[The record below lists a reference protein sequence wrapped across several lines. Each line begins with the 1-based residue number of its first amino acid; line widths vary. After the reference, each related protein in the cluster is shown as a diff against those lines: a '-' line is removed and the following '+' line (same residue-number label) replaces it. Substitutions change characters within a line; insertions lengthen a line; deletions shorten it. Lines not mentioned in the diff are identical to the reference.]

1 MKKRLISLL
10 LVICMV
16 LTLLPAEVLAA
27 EVKKPADNATQTA
40 AVQEN
45 PFTDVDQNSWYA
57 AAVQYARVNG
67 FFSGVS
73 DTLFEPDGSMNRG
86 MFVTVLGRMAG
97 VDATKYGGETG
108 FSDVEPTAWYAPYV
122 KWAAQYGIANGMGN
136 GLFAPNDKINREQMA
151 VFFAAYF
158 EKFDVTPETE
168 KAIAGKPADLG
179 QVSDWAKSAVLKLW
193 SMGLLCGDGVNFA
206 PKDTA
211 TRAEAATLCKSVDK
225 SVETWYSEPG
235 VESTRVSVDPEQQ
248 EPKPTPTPT
257 PSGTSVT
264 STNYLVQFEM
274 GDGQPTMTLPNKGE
288 YASGTPITQLPTPV
302 AQGMIFLGWFY
313 DKELTRGVEIGDT
326 VTKSMTLYAKA
337 AAGSEVTP
345 VETPNYVTKDEV
357 PAGNFSF
364 DVTGVS
370 AINAETIKFINIT
383 ETNSPVTYTVNGTTV
398 TAELKA
404 GQTYQ
409 VELLDEN
416 ARFEI
421 DKAEQ
426 PASVRYLNIRTQKTE
441 VTNAGLNSDVK
452 EIPAE
457 QTGNLADDVFKGIY
471 QIDPNGTTTRN
482 ATSGTFTYSGSGTLK
497 VGDVL
502 AVTKNGASLT
512 DVKSETGDV
521 AYIKVTDVNGN
532 EISYEMAEVEDVLF
546 MPDVLPI
553 QSGWDTDN
561 VENQITISD
570 ANITTAMNN
579 VSASSLDV
587 GDFLAFIDGA
597 YSENSTVSSYGKI
610 TEFTTNDK
618 GEYVITYTGAKESD
632 IENSLDVYYTE
643 DRKIELTE
651 SEQKQIENEVK
662 QDLKNSGYAE
672 QAAVYLA
679 ALMMESDDLTTV
691 PDADAVARR
700 MEEGNLL
707 TDENSV
713 TLLGAGS
720 KQVYVEF
727 DPKGINVMLK
737 LNGKLDHLEG
747 NGFAVGVE
755 VPFKVTIP
763 GPKGNVEISIK
774 ANFTEEI
781 ILRQNISTSR
791 HKIGFLRYDYSLNAS
806 FMVGNYTGIKFNADI
821 TSAGNDKD
829 KSMTEKLDA
838 IMDRIE
844 NYQSM
849 GGSSTDGAMDSLA
862 EIYQEVMENAN
873 DTWIDIV
880 DVKLFENNGSAFL
893 HIFCWQIKGS
903 FVVSANLAVS
913 IGMNFEYATQK
924 LYNFSV
930 RVKAKTSTNQTIDII
945 TPHYNFDFYVVGT
958 IGIRAGLRLE
968 MYVGLFSLKLDKIG
982 ITADVGAYAQLWGYF
997 FYHLSWT
1004 EGQGKESNSA
1014 GALYIEIGMYLEIHF
1029 VAQAF
1034 SSSKLTWN
1042 PTLYD
1047 NQWPL
1052 WSAGSL
1058 ENVYDFS
1065 YDGDNGMLNR
1075 KVWSSRRI
1083 PLPSALFRMKYMEMK
1098 SGNLAEKNYDDDK
1111 ESHYIISI
1119 SNSKFQYDPK
1129 YNVVTID
1136 PGTSVEETCDVTFI
1150 WKDQPLAFTST
1161 PISRTV
1167 HISWSDP
1174 ANTRTIGFIT
1184 NGGSEVAEI
1193 SGGPGSA
1200 ITKPADPTKTGYDF
1214 GGWYT
1219 DANYTTAF
1227 DFSKYPQMPETWSG
1241 RQKNL
1246 TLYAK
1251 WNPRSDTRYTVEH
1264 YTQNL
1269 TGNNYTLVD
1278 TEEMTGTTDGKTAA
1292 AAQNLTGFTPKT
1304 IQQVNIAADG
1314 STVVKIYYTR
1324 NSYTIKFTYGTQE
1337 SSENVPITYKAKYE
1351 STIYAPIMSLEG
1363 YDFVQF
1369 EGFQSEGDNGGMKV
1383 AARDMTFAA
1392 QWKPGTGITYRV
1404 EHYTQNTAGTGYTL
1418 SGEDPVESRT
1428 GATGEVVTAASL
1440 SRELTGLTFDHATV
1454 DGKTVTQFPIAA
1466 NGRTVVKL
1474 YYNRNDVTLT
1484 FDSQGGSA
1492 VSSITK
1498 KFGQSITMPAN
1509 PTKTGYTFA
1518 GWYTNV
1524 ECTDDAKFTAS
1535 AMPGENLTLYAK
1547 WTVNKY
1553 TVTYVVD
1560 NERTTKQVEFGTE
1573 VTLPKP
1579 PAEKAG
1585 YTFNRWDV
1593 SGAVMTDSKFTM
1605 PANNVTITATWTA
1618 NRYTITFDTDGG
1630 SAVAAMT
1637 QDYGT
1642 AVTAPAAP
1650 AKTGYTFAGWK
1661 PALPAT
1667 MPLNGLAVKAKW
1679 TVNQYTITFNTDGGS
1694 EVAAMTQDY
1703 GTAVTA
1709 PENPTKTGYTFAGW
1723 DKTIPATMPAND
1735 VEINAKWT
1743 ANTYHITYELDG
1755 GTMDSKP
1762 ATHTYGTATSI
1773 PKPTKVGYDFAGW
1786 QVNGTNKGKDLNLG
1800 ATDYTADITLT
1811 ATWKAGTATRY
1822 TVKHYQQNA
1831 DDDGYTL
1838 EKTETLKG
1846 TTGGQ
1851 TAATAKTYTGFEPA
1865 NSFDQA
1871 QIKADGSTVVNIY
1884 YDRKTF
1890 TVTFDAGG
1898 GTLNDDAS
1906 KTFKYGQRFAAQTPT
1921 RTDYAFEGW
1930 YLADGTKFT
1939 DTVVTENMSLTAHWT
1954 AGKVNYTVEHYLMNT
1969 DGTYP
1974 ETPTRTD
1981 TKQEQA
1987 GTQITYGSIT
1997 LSYGTSWIKPMIEE
2011 NGAMKEVT
2019 GTDKVMITGGATIKL
2034 YYARQKVQLS
2044 YMGSDYQLPTD
2055 ATTYTPAGTYYYG
2068 AELKLPK
2075 PTKIGYK
2082 FLVWYTDSE
2091 CTKEFTKTTVPAVES
2106 LELYPKWEE
2115 VKVTYD
2121 VKYFLMNADLGDYDY
2136 SKSLTWTD
2144 PKTGKLGDV
2153 CLTTNECDAKFRTI
2167 ASTCHLSENQ
2177 LSYEKMEATID
2188 GETVSLD
2195 KNFMERNKV
2204 AENMTE
2210 VHVYIGIRKYQV
2222 TWVWTDGKGNQA
2234 KIEEERCYSASLKV
2248 PSTVSGQFVKVGE
2261 NYRIVNADGSY
2272 RIVDGWQV
2280 TNAETGGLEW
2290 PPNDTSYHKI
2300 KNKKLPAHNVTITAT
2315 PSEVYYIINFYVD
2328 GELYQTEEHQK
2339 GSTIYLNKDKY
2350 AVDYVKQPTKEH
2362 YEYAGWKVRSTDDV
2376 KIGSMSVVGN
2386 QDLEVVWKA
2395 SKYEYVLSTRGGTLT
2410 SGATR
2415 YYTIEDEVT
2424 LEVPTREGYIFE
2436 GWYASENF
2444 DKNGAT
2450 EDEKFTGEP
2459 VTTIPVRSF
2468 GEKTFYAKWKPA
2480 TYTVTFVDGDQTVT
2494 KSQAYAHG
2502 LELPQPLR
2510 QREHYTFAYWTY
2522 SNKYGD
2528 VWNKKPGEAME
2539 VTGDITCTAVWTP
2552 IAYNITYNLGG
2563 HGTNSENNPATYTI
2577 ESETFTL
2584 AEPTPNT
2591 GYTFVGWY
2599 DAAEGGN
2606 QITSIQKGSY
2616 GDRTVYARWSTSGFN
2631 IIYADVNTA
2640 NATNFDALPKS
2651 FTIDAAVSL
2660 VNAKMSE
2667 SSNSV
2672 FLYWCTDLKDPEGTK
2687 ITEIAQGTN
2696 ASVTLYARCITTQIE
2711 NLTDLTALRD
2721 AVNAGY
2727 SMAGE
2732 TFHLVNAIN
2741 LPSDWKSIGRNYTD
2755 ATGTKFAGTFD
2766 GGSTGQNGNVA
2777 ITYPACGN
2785 NTMENVQPLFGVN
2798 AGTVQNLVVKLQATV
2813 NNWDADMPF
2822 GMVAQANAA
2831 GGKITNCKVI
2841 ADADVTK
2848 VGVSKWTRTIG
2859 AVAGPIGGIVGVND
2873 GTITNCSV
2881 GDETV
2886 AIKIRGNRSTESVG
2900 GIAAVNNGTISLAN
2914 SYINVIFDG
2923 EATYA
2928 GGLVGNNTGSVML
2941 GAGVELKENENS
2953 TIGSFTYY
2961 GGLVG
2966 MSTGDITL
2974 NEIPTMVVHASN
2986 SPTNQDTEYFSG
2998 GLVGKLDNCRL
3009 TVSAAAQAKT
3019 IQVLLFQTSSSDPT
3033 QRFLFNGGLVGQ
3045 AVNATVD
3052 GGGKLTIKGKEDSHA
3067 NSIASWTCAGALAGK
3082 SDSTS
3087 TFRNITLVN
3096 VHVSSDETK
3105 GGSFLFG
3112 SGEGTAANITYSS
3125 GNQWN
3130 GKAVSG
3136 T

>member
-40 AVQEN
+40 VVQEN
-45 PFTDVDQNSWYA
+45 PFTDVEQNSWYA

-73 DTLFEPDGSMNRG
+73 DTLFAPDGSMNRG

-97 VDATKYGGETG
+97 VDAAKYGGETG

-168 KAIAGKPADLG
+168 KATAGKPADLG

-274 GDGQPTMTLPNKGE
+274 GDGQPTMTLPSKGE

-337 AAGSEVTP
+337 AAGSEVTS
-345 VETPNYVTKDEV
+345 VETPNYVTKDEIPV
-357 PAGNFSF
+357 GAFSF
-364 DVTGVS
+364 DVIGAN
-370 AINAETIKFINIT
+370 AITDETIKFINIT
-383 ETNSPVTYTVNGTTV
+383 ETDSPVTYKVNGTTV

-404 GQTYQ
+404 GQMYQ

-416 ARFEI
+416 ARLKV
-421 DKAEQ
+421 DGAEQ
-426 PASVRYLNIRTQKTE
+426 PASVRYLNIRTQKGE

-452 EIPAE
+452 EISAE
-457 QTGNLADDVFKGIY
+457 ETGNLADDVFKGIY
-471 QIDPNGTTTRN
+471 QIDPDGTTTRN
-482 ATSGTFTYSGSGTLK
+482 TTSGTFTYSGDGTLK

-502 AVTKNGASLT
+502 AVTDNGASLK

-521 AYIKVTDVNGN
+521 AYIKVTDVKGN
-532 EISYEMAEVEDVLF
+532 NISYEMAEVEDVLF

-553 QSGWDTDN
+553 QPDWDTDN

-570 ANITTAMNN
+570 TNLTTAMNN

-587 GDFLAFIDGA
+587 GDFLAFINGA

-618 GEYVITYTGAKESD
+618 GEYVITYTGATESD

-662 QDLKNSGYAE
+662 QDVENSGYAE

-713 TLLGAGS
+713 TLLGTES

-727 DPKGINVMLK
+727 DPKGINVKLK
-737 LNGKLDHLEG
+737 LNGELDHLKG

-755 VPFKVTIP
+755 VPFKVTIE
-763 GPKGNVEISIK
+763 GPKGNIEISIK

-791 HKIGFLRYDYSLNAS
+791 HKIGFLRYDYSLNAA

-821 TSAGNDKD
+821 TSAGNDGD
-829 KSMTEKLDA
+829 ESMTKKLDA

-849 GGSSTDGAMDSLA
+849 GGSSTDGTMDSLA
-862 EIYQEVMENAN
+862 EIYQEVMKNAN

-1065 YDGDNGMLNR
+1065 YDGDNRMLNR

-1083 PLPSALFRMKYMEMK
+1083 PLPSALFKMKYMEMK
-1098 SGNLAEKNYDDDK
+1098 SGNLAEKNYDDDT

-1219 DANYTTAF
+1219 DENCRTPF

-1251 WNPRSDTRYTVEH
+1251 WNPRNDTRYTVEH

-1269 TGNNYTLVD
+1269 TGNNYTLVK
-1278 TEEMTGTTDGKTAA
+1278 TEPMTGTTDGKTAA

-1324 NSYTIKFTYGTQE
+1324 NSYTISFTYGEQE

-1383 AARDMTFAA
+1383 TAGDMTFAA

-1418 SGEDPVESRT
+1418 SGEDPVESKT
-1428 GATGEVVTAASL
+1428 GETGEVVTAASL

-1454 DGKTVTQFPIAA
+1454 DGKTVTDFPIAA

-1474 YYNRNDVTLT
+1474 YYNRNNVTMT
-1484 FDSQGGSA
+1484 FNSQGGSA
-1492 VSSITK
+1492 VSPITK
-1498 KFGQSITMPAN
+1498 KFGQSISMPAN

-1518 GWYTNV
+1518 GWYTNE

-1560 NERTTKQVEFGTE
+1560 NKRTTEQVEFGTE
-1573 VTLPKP
+1573 VTLPAA

-1585 YTFNRWDV
+1585 YNFDRWEV
-1593 SGAVMTDSKFTM
+1593 SGAIMTDSKFTM
-1605 PANNVTITATWTA
+1605 PANNVTIAAKWTA
-1618 NRYTITFDTDGG
+1618 NKYTITFDTDGG
-1630 SAVAAMT
+1630 SAVAAIT

-1642 AVTAPAAP
+1642 DVTAPANP
-1650 AKTGYTFAGWK
+1650 TKTGYTFAGWE
-1661 PALPAT
+1661 PALPEK
-1667 MPLNGLAVKAKW
+1667 MPLDGLQVTAKW

-1694 EVAAMTQDY
+1694 EVAAITQDY

-1723 DKTIPATMPAND
+1723 DKAIPDTMPANH
-1735 VEINAKWT
+1735 VTIKAKWK
-1743 ANTYHITYELDG
+1743 ANTYSITYELDG
-1755 GTMDSKP
+1755 GTMGSQP
-1762 ATHTYGTATSI
+1762 ATHTYGTATTI
-1773 PKPTKVGYDFAGW
+1773 LNPTKVGYDFAGW
-1786 QVNGTNKGKDLNLG
+1786 QVNGTDKGTNLTLG
-1800 ATDYTADITLT
+1800 AKDYTADITLT
-1811 ATWKAGTATRY
+1811 ATWKAGTATQY
-1822 TVKHYQQNA
+1822 TVNHYQQNA
-1831 DDDGYTL
+1831 DDNGYTL
-1838 EKTETLKG
+1838 EKTETLRG

-1871 QIKADGSTVVNIY
+1871 EIKADGSTVVNIY
-1884 YDRKTF
+1884 YDRQTF

-1906 KTFKYGQRFAAQTPT
+1906 KTFKYGQSFAAQTPT
-1921 RTDYAFEGW
+1921 RTGYAFEGW

-1939 DTVVTENMSLTAHWT
+1939 GNNTVTKDMSLTAHWT
-1954 AGKVNYTVEHYLMNT
+1954 ANEVNYTVEHYVMNT

-1974 ETPTRTD
+1974 DKPTS
-1981 TKQEQA
+1981 TKTENGTA
-1987 GTQITYGSIT
+1987 GTQVTISWLKLSGYGKEYT
-1997 LSYGTSWIKPMIEE
+1997 MWIEE
-2011 NGAMKEVT
+2011 NGVKKAVT
-2019 GTDKVMITGGATIKL
+2019 GTDKVTITGGATIKL
-2034 YYARQKVQLS
+2034 YYARQKVELS
-2044 YMGSDYQLPTD
+2044 YMNAYSYKLPTD
-2055 ATTYTPAGTYYYG
+2055 TTTYTPAGTCYYG
-2068 AELKLPK
+2068 AELNLPT
-2075 PTKIGYK
+2075 PTKKGYK
-2082 FLVWYTDSE
+2082 FMGWYTDSA
-2091 CTKEFTKTTVPAVES
+2091 CTKKFTSTTVPGEEAS
-2106 LELYPKWEE
+2106 LNLYPKWE
-2115 VKVTYD
+2115 KFNVTYN
-2121 VKYFLMNADLGDYDY
+2121 VKYILMDADKGDY
-2136 SKSLTWTD
+2136 SNSNLRWTD
-2144 PKTGKLGDV
+2144 SKTKQLGDV
-2153 CLTTNECDAKFRTI
+2153 CVTSSEYYDEVRVI
-2167 ASTCHLSENQ
+2167 ASTLQSSDNQ
-2177 LSYEKMEATID
+2177 MYCDKMEATIN
-2188 GETVSLD
+2188 GETVTLD
-2195 KNFMERNKV
+2195 ATKMDNNKV

-2210 VHVYIGIRKYQV
+2210 VRVYVGLKKYQV
-2222 TWVWTDGKGNQA
+2222 TWVWTDGNGEQK
-2234 KIEEERCYSASLKV
+2234 KIEEERCYGASLKV
-2248 PSTVSGQFVKVGE
+2248 PSAVSEKFVHVGE
-2261 NYRIVNADGSY
+2261 SYRIVNADGSY

-2280 TNAETGGLEW
+2280 TNTKENKLVW
-2290 PPNDTSYHKI
+2290 QPNDTSGYYGTR
-2300 KNKKLPAHNVTITAT
+2300 NRKLPAYDVTITAMK
-2315 PSEVYYIINFYVD
+2315 SEVYYIINFYVD
-2328 GELYQTEEHQK
+2328 GELYATVERRSGQGSEQYKGKIMLQK
-2339 GSTIYLNKDKY
+2339 TQYESAD
-2350 AVDYVKQPTKEH
+2350 VEVPTKEH
-2362 YEYAGWKVRSTDDV
+2362 YEYAGWKMLSTGKV
-2376 KIGSMSVVGN
+2376 SEAVVYVENN
-2386 QDLEVVWKA
+2386 QNEKLEVVWKPTNYTYA
-2395 SKYEYVLSTRGGTLT
+2395 LDTKGGTLT
-2410 SGATR
+2410 GSTTGN
-2415 YYTIEDEVT
+2415 YTFEDEVT
-2424 LEVPTREGYIFE
+2424 LGVPTKEGYIFA
-2436 GWYASENF
+2436 GWYTDEN
-2444 DKNGAT
+2444 
-2450 EDEKFTGEP
+2450 FTGEP

-2480 TYTVTFVDGDQTVT
+2480 TYTITFVDGGETKTQTLSSEGSLT
-2494 KSQAYAHG
+2494 
-2502 LELPQPLR
+2502 LPQPLVA
-2510 QREHYTFAYWTY
+2510 QRDHYQFSHWLRSGWDAEYQPGNIITVKENTTF
-2522 SNKYGD
+2522 
-2528 VWNKKPGEAME
+2528 
-2539 VTGDITCTAVWTP
+2539 TAVWTP
-2552 IAYNITYNLGG
+2552 IEYNITYDLGG
-2563 HGTNSENNPATYTI
+2563 HGTNSTGNPPTYTI
-2577 ESETFTL
+2577 ESETFML

-2599 DAAEGGN
+2599 DAEGN
-2606 QITSIQKGSY
+2606 SITSIQKGSY
-2616 GDRTVYARWSTSGFN
+2616 GDMTVYARWSTSGFKIN
-2631 IIYADVNTA
+2631 YRDVSAA

-2660 VNAKMSE
+2660 VNAKMSKD
-2667 SSNSV
+2667 SNSV
-2672 FLYWCTDLKDPEGTK
+2672 FLYWCTDPDNPEGTK

-2696 ASVTLYARCITTQIE
+2696 ASVTLYARCITTEIK
-2711 NLTDLTALRD
+2711 NPTDLTALRD

-2732 TFHLVNAIN
+2732 TFHLVDAIN

-2755 ATGTKFAGTFD
+2755 TTGTEFEGTFD
-2766 GGSTGQNGNVA
+2766 GGSTDPNVA

-2785 NTMENVQPLFGVN
+2785 NVMETVQPLFGVN

-2813 NNWDADMPF
+2813 NNWDANMPF

-2831 GGKITNCKVI
+2831 SGQITNCKVI
-2841 ADADVTK
+2841 ATADVTE
-2848 VGVSKWTRTIG
+2848 VAVSKREYAG
-2859 AVAGPIGGIVGVND
+2859 SAVAGSIGGIVGVND

-2881 GDETV
+2881 GNAEAV
-2886 AIKIRGNRSTESVG
+2886 IKIKGNASTDQSLG

-2914 SYINVIFDG
+2914 SCTNVIP
-2923 EATYA
+2923 EQSATYA
-2928 GGLVGNNTGSVML
+2928 GGLVGKNTGSVVL
-2941 GAGVELKENENS
+2941 GATVKLMGTGNGAW
-2953 TIGSFTYY
+2953 TAPFTYY

-2966 MSTGDITL
+2966 LSTGNITL
-2974 NEIPTMVVHASN
+2974 NEIPTMSVDEKIA
-2986 SPTNQDTEYFSG
+2986 TTKTETEYFAG
-2998 GLVGKLDNCRL
+2998 GLVGKLEKCSL
-3009 TVSAAAQAKT
+3009 TVNSDAQAKE
-3019 IQVLLFQTSSSDPT
+3019 LLVELYQDSYNPQKNTLYS
-3033 QRFLFNGGLVGQ
+3033 GGLVGQ

-3052 GGGKLTIKGKEDSHA
+3052 GGGKLTIKGVTDINRNNICSQ
-3067 NSIASWTCAGALAGK
+3067 TYAGALAGQ

-3087 TFRNITLVN
+3087 TFQNITLEEVR
-3096 VHVSSDETK
+3096 VTSST
-3105 GGSFLFG
+3105 GASYLFG
-3112 SGEGTAANITYSS
+3112 SGAGTSANITY
-3125 GNQWN
+3125 GANCKWN
-3130 GKAVSG
+3130 GNAVNG

>member
-27 EVKKPADNATQTA
+27 EVKKPADNASQTA
-40 AVQEN
+40 VVQEN
-45 PFTDVDQNSWYA
+45 PFTDVEKNSWYA
-57 AAVQYARVNG
+57 AAVQYVRVNG

-73 DTLFEPDGSMNRG
+73 DTLFAPDGSMTRG

-97 VDATKYGGETG
+97 VDAAKYGGETG

-168 KAIAGKPADLG
+168 KATAGKPADLG

-274 GDGQPTMTLPNKGE
+274 GKDQPTMTLPNKGE

-337 AAGSEVTP
+337 AAGSEVTS
-345 VETPNYVTKDEV
+345 VETPNYVTKDEI
-357 PAGNFSF
+357 PAGAFSF
-364 DVTGVS
+364 DVIVANKITD
-370 AINAETIKFINIT
+370 ETIKFINIT

-416 ARFEI
+416 ARLKV
-421 DKAEQ
+421 DGAEQ
-426 PASVRYLNIRTQKTE
+426 PASVRYLNIRTQKGETLR
-441 VTNAGLNSDVK
+441 AGLNSDVK
-452 EIPAE
+452 EISAE
-457 QTGNLADDVFKGIY
+457 QTGNLADDVFNGIY

-482 ATSGTFTYSGSGTLK
+482 TTSGTFTYSGDDALK

-502 AVTKNGASLT
+502 AVTDNGASLK
-512 DVKSETGDV
+512 DVRSETGDV
-521 AYIKVTDVNGN
+521 AYIKVTGVDGN
-532 EISYEMAEVEDVLF
+532 KISYEMAEVEDVLF

-553 QSGWDTDN
+553 QSDWDKDK

-587 GDFLAFIDGA
+587 GDFLAFIEGA
-597 YSENSTVSSYGKI
+597 YSENSTVSSYGEI
-610 TEFTTNDK
+610 TKFTTNDK
-618 GEYVITYTGAKESD
+618 GEYVITYVDATESD

-662 QDLKNSGYAE
+662 QDVENSGYAE

-679 ALMMESDDLTTV
+679 ALMMESDDLTKV
-691 PDADAVARR
+691 PDTDAVARR
-700 MEEGNLL
+700 MDEGNLL
-707 TDENSV
+707 IDENSV
-713 TLLGAGS
+713 TLLDADS
-720 KQVYVEF
+720 KKASVEF
-727 DPKGINVMLK
+727 DPSGINVKLK
-737 LNGKLDHLEG
+737 LNGSLSHLQG
-747 NGFAVGVE
+747 NGFSVGVE
-755 VPFKVTIP
+755 VPFKVTI
-763 GPKGNVEISIK
+763 GNIEISVK

-781 ILRQNISTSR
+781 VLRQNISTSR
-791 HKIGFLRYDYSLNAS
+791 HKIGFLRYDYSLNAA

-821 TSAGNDKD
+821 TSAGNDED

-849 GGSSTDGAMDSLA
+849 GGSSTDGTMDSLA

-873 DTWIDIV
+873 DTWINIV
-880 DVKLFENNGSAFL
+880 NVKLFENNGSAFL

-1004 EGQGKESNSA
+1004 EGEGKDSKSA

-2210 VHVYIGIRKYQV
+2210 VRVYIAIRKYHV

-2234 KIEEERCYSASLKV
+2234 KIEEERCYSAKLSV
-2248 PSTVSGQFVKVGE
+2248 PSTVSGQFKKVGE

-2290 PPNDTSYHKI
+2290 PPNDTSYYKI

-2315 PSEVYYIINFYVD
+2315 PSEVYYIIKFYVD
-2328 GELYQTEEHQK
+2328 GTLYKTVERRSGKGDEKYKGKILLQKTQNATE
-2339 GSTIYLNKDKY
+2339 
-2350 AVDYVKQPTKEH
+2350 YVEVPTREH
-2362 YEYAGWKVRSTDDV
+2362 YEYAGWKMLSTGEV
-2376 KIGSMSVVGN
+2376 NVAVMYVQNNRNEK
-2386 QDLEVVWKA
+2386 LEVVWKPTNYTYA
-2395 SKYEYVLSTRGGTLT
+2395 LDTNGGTLT
-2410 SGATR
+2410 GGTTGN
-2415 YYTIEDEVT
+2415 YTIEDEVT
-2424 LEVPTREGYIFE
+2424 LEEPTKAGYIFA
-2436 GWYASENF
+2436 GWYTDEN
-2444 DKNGAT
+2444 
-2450 EDEKFTGEP
+2450 FTGEP
-2459 VTTIPVRSF
+2459 VKTIPVGSF
-2468 GEKTFYAKWKPA
+2468 GEKTFYAKWTPA
-2480 TYTVTFVDGDQTVT
+2480 TYTVTFVDGEKTETQSLSSEGSL
-2494 KSQAYAHG
+2494 K
-2502 LELPQPLR
+2502 LPQPLVA
-2510 QREHYTFAYWTY
+2510 QRDYYKFSHWVRSGWDQKFHPEDIITVKENTTF
-2522 SNKYGD
+2522 
-2528 VWNKKPGEAME
+2528 
-2539 VTGDITCTAVWTP
+2539 TAVWTP

-2563 HGTNSENNPATYTI
+2563 HGTNSTGNPPTYTI
-2577 ESETFTL
+2577 ESETFML

-2599 DAAEGGN
+2599 DAPEGGN
-2606 QITSIQKGSY
+2606 QITNIQKGSH
-2616 GDRTVYARWSTSGFN
+2616 GDRTVYARWSTSGFT
-2631 IIYADVNTA
+2631 IHYRDVSAA
-2640 NATNFDALPKS
+2640 NATNFADLPKS
-2651 FTIDAAVSL
+2651 FTIDAAVPL
-2660 VNAKMSE
+2660 VDAKMSKD
-2667 SSNSV
+2667 SNLV
-2672 FLYWCTDLKDPEGTK
+2672 FLYWCTNPDKPEQTK

-2696 ASVTLYARCITTQIE
+2696 ASVTLYAHCITTQIQTLAHLE
-2711 NLTDLTALRD
+2711 ALRD

-2732 TFHLVNAIN
+2732 TFHLVNSIT
-2741 LPSDWKSIGRNYTD
+2741 LPNDWKSIGRNYTD
-2755 ATGTKFAGTFD
+2755 AAGTEFAGTFD
-2766 GGSTGQNGNVA
+2766 GGSTDPNVA

-2785 NTMENVQPLFGVN
+2785 NVMETVQPLFGVN

-2813 NNWDADMPF
+2813 NNWDANMPF
-2822 GMVAQANAA
+2822 GMVAQANAT

-2841 ADADVTK
+2841 AAADVTE
-2848 VGVSKWTRTIG
+2848 VAVSKREYAG
-2859 AVAGPIGGIVGVND
+2859 SAVAGSIGGIVGVNN

-2881 GDETV
+2881 GDEAAV
-2886 AIKIRGNRSTESVG
+2886 IRIKGNGSTDQSIG

-2914 SYINVIFDG
+2914 SCTNVIP
-2923 EATYA
+2923 EQSATYA
-2928 GGLVGNNTGSVML
+2928 GGLVGKNTGSVVL
-2941 GAGVELKENENS
+2941 GATVKLMGTGNGAW
-2953 TIGSFTYY
+2953 TAPFTYY

-2966 MSTGDITL
+2966 LSTGNITL
-2974 NEIPTMVVHASN
+2974 NEIPTMSVDEKIA
-2986 SPTNQDTEYFSG
+2986 TRKTETEYFAG
-2998 GLVGKLDNCRL
+2998 GLVGKLEKCSL
-3009 TVSAAAQAKT
+3009 TVNPDALAKE
-3019 IQVLLFQTSSSDPT
+3019 ILVELYQDSDNPQKNT
-3033 QRFLFNGGLVGQ
+3033 LYSGGLVGQ
-3045 AVNATVD
+3045 AVHATVD
-3052 GGGKLTIKGKEDSHA
+3052 GGGKLTIKGVTDINRINIGSQ
-3067 NSIASWTCAGALAGK
+3067 SYAGALAGQ
-3082 SDSTS
+3082 SDTAS
-3087 TFRNITLVN
+3087 TFKNITLVD
-3096 VHVSSDETK
+3096 VRVKCDTTK
-3105 GGSFLFG
+3105 GESYLFG
-3112 SGEGTAANITYSS
+3112 SC
-3125 GNQWN
+3125 
-3130 GKAVSG
+3130 
-3136 T
+3136 

>member
-27 EVKKPADNATQTA
+27 EVKKPADDASQTA

-73 DTLFEPDGSMNRG
+73 DTLFAPDGSMNRG

-97 VDATKYGGETG
+97 VDAAKYGGETG

-168 KAIAGKPADLG
+168 KATAGKPADLG
-179 QVSDWAKSAVLKLW
+179 QVSDWAKSAVLTLW

-264 STNYLVQFEM
+264 ATNYLVQFEM
-274 GDGQPTMTLPNKGE
+274 GDGQPTMTLPSKGE

-313 DKELTRGVEIGDT
+313 DKELKHGVEIGDT

-337 AAGSEVTP
+337 AAGSEVTS

-357 PAGNFSF
+357 PAGEFSF
-364 DVTGVS
+364 DVIGPS
-370 AINAETIKFINIT
+370 AITDETIKFINIT

-416 ARFEI
+416 ARFKV
-421 DKAEQ
+421 DGAKQ
-426 PASVRYLNIRTQKTE
+426 PASVRYLNIRTQKSE

-452 EIPAE
+452 EISAK
-457 QTGNLADDVFKGIY
+457 QTGNLAADVFKGIY

-482 ATSGTFTYSGSGTLK
+482 TTSGTFTYSGDDALK

-502 AVTKNGASLT
+502 AVTANGASLK

-521 AYIKVTDVNGN
+521 AYIKVTGVNGK

-553 QSGWDTDN
+553 QSDWDTDN

-570 ANITTAMNN
+570 ANLTTAMNN
-579 VSASSLDV
+579 VSASGLDV
-587 GDFLAFIDGA
+587 GDFLAFINGA

-610 TEFTTNDK
+610 TGFTVNGD
-618 GEYVITYTGAKESD
+618 GDYVITYTGAKESA
-632 IENSLDVYYTE
+632 IEDSLDVYYTE

-662 QDLKNSGYAE
+662 QDVENSGYAE

-679 ALMMESDDLTTV
+679 ALMMESDDLTKV
-691 PDADAVARR
+691 PDTDAVARR
-700 MEEGNLL
+700 MDEGNLL
-707 TDENSV
+707 IDENSV
-713 TLLGAGS
+713 TLLSADS
-720 KQVYVEF
+720 KKASVEF
-727 DPKGINVMLK
+727 DPSGINVKLK
-737 LNGKLDHLEG
+737 LNDSLSHLKG
-747 NGFAVGVE
+747 NGFSVGVE
-755 VPFKVTIP
+755 VPFKVTI
-763 GPKGNVEISIK
+763 GNIEISVK

-781 ILRQNISTSR
+781 VLRQNISTSR
-791 HKIGFLRYDYSLNAS
+791 HKIGFLRYDYSLNAA

-821 TSAGNDKD
+821 TSAGNDGD
-829 KSMTEKLDA
+829 ESMTEKLDA

-849 GGSSTDGAMDSLA
+849 GGSSTDGTMDSLA

-880 DVKLFENNGSAFL
+880 NVKLFENNGSAFL

-1029 VAQAF
+1029 MAQAF

-1065 YDGDNGMLNR
+1065 YDGDNRMLDR

-1083 PLPSALFRMKYMEMK
+1083 PLPSALFKMKYMEMK
-1098 SGNLAEKNYDDDK
+1098 SGNLAEKNYDDDT

-1119 SNSKFQYDPK
+1119 SNSKFKYDAK

-1219 DANYTTAF
+1219 DANYKTAF
-1227 DFSKYPQMPETWSG
+1227 DFSKYPKMPETWSG
-1241 RQKNL
+1241 KQKNL

-1269 TGNNYTLVD
+1269 TGNNYTLVK
-1278 TEEMTGTTDGKTAA
+1278 TEDMTGTTDGKTAA

-1324 NSYTIKFTYGTQE
+1324 NSYTIKFTYGEQE

-1363 YDFVQF
+1363 YDFVRF
-1369 EGFQSEGDNGGMKV
+1369 EGFQSEGNNGGMKV
-1383 AARDMTFAA
+1383 TARDMTFAA

-1474 YYNRNDVTLT
+1474 YYNRNNVTLT
-1484 FDSQGGSA
+1484 FNSQGGSA
-1492 VSSITK
+1492 VLPITK

-1509 PTKTGYTFA
+1509 PTKMGYTFA
-1518 GWYTNV
+1518 GWYTNG

-1560 NERTTKQVEFGTE
+1560 NEQTTEQVEYGTE
-1573 VTLPKP
+1573 VTLPAA
-1579 PAEKAG
+1579 PAAKDG
-1585 YTFNRWDV
+1585 YTFDRWEV
-1593 SGAVMTDSKFTM
+1593 SGAIMTDSKFTM
-1605 PANNVTITATWTA
+1605 PANNVTITAKWTA

-1630 SAVAAMT
+1630 SAVAAIT
-1637 QDYGT
+1637 QDYET
-1642 AVTAPAAP
+1642 AVKAPAAP
-1650 AKTGYTFAGWK
+1650 TKTGYTFAGWE

-1667 MPLNGLAVKAKW
+1667 MPLNGLTVKAKW
-1679 TVNQYTITFNTDGGS
+1679 TVNQYTITFDTDGGS
-1694 EVAAMTQDY
+1694 EVAAITQDY

-1723 DKTIPATMPAND
+1723 DKTIPATMPANH
-1735 VEINAKWT
+1735 VEIKANWK
-1743 ANTYHITYELDG
+1743 ANTYSITYELDG
-1755 GTMDSKP
+1755 GTMNSQP
-1762 ATHTYGTATSI
+1762 ATHTYGTATTI
-1773 PKPTKVGYDFAGW
+1773 PNPTKVGYDFAGW
-1786 QVNGTNKGKDLNLG
+1786 QVNGTDKGKKLTLG

-1811 ATWKAGTATRY
+1811 ATWKAGTATQY
-1822 TVKHYQQNA
+1822 TVNHYQQNA
-1831 DDDGYTL
+1831 DDNGYTL
-1838 EKTETLKG
+1838 KDTETLKG

-1865 NSFDQA
+1865 KSFDQA
-1871 QIKADGSTVVNIY
+1871 EIKADGSTVVNIY
-1884 YDRKTF
+1884 YDRQTF
-1890 TVTFDAGG
+1890 TVTFDVGEG

-1906 KTFKYGQRFAAQTPT
+1906 KTFKYGQSFDAQTPT

-1930 YLADGTKFT
+1930 YLADGTRVT
-1939 DTVVTENMSLTAHWT
+1939 AGTVVTENMSLTAHWT
-1954 AGKVNYTVEHYLMNT
+1954 AGEVNYTVEHYLMNT

-1974 ETPTRTD
+1974 ETPTS
-1981 TKQEQA
+1981 TKTETGTA
-1987 GTQITYGSIT
+1987 GTQTELVWLKLAGYGKEYT
-1997 LSYGTSWIKPMIEE
+1997 MWIEE
-2011 NGAMKEVT
+2011 NDAKKEVT
-2019 GTDKVMITGGATIKL
+2019 GNYKVTITNGATIKL

-2044 YMGSDYQLPTD
+2044 YMDYGYKLPTD
-2055 ATTYTPAGTYYYG
+2055 TTYTPAGTCYYG
-2068 AELKLPK
+2068 AELNLPT
-2075 PTKIGYK
+2075 PTKKGYK
-2082 FLVWYTDSE
+2082 FLGWYTDSE
-2091 CTKEFTKTTVPAVES
+2091 CTKQFTSKTVPAVES
-2106 LELYPKWEE
+2106 LKLYPKWKEFN
-2115 VKVTYD
+2115 VTYN
-2121 VKYFLMNADLGDYDY
+2121 VKYILMDADKGDYSNSNLRWTA
-2136 SKSLTWTD
+2136 SKT
-2144 PKTGKLGDV
+2144 KQLGDV
-2153 CLTTNECDAKFRTI
+2153 CVTSSERYSEFRTI
-2167 ASTCHLSENQ
+2167 ASTLQ
-2177 LSYEKMEATID
+2177 LTDNEFNCEKMEATID
-2188 GETVSLD
+2188 GKTVDLD
-2195 KNFMERNKV
+2195 AKNMEKNEV

-2210 VHVYIGIRKYQV
+2210 VRVYIGIRKYHV
-2222 TWVWTDGKGNQA
+2222 TWVWTDGNGNQVQET
-2234 KIEEERCYSASLKV
+2234 EECCYSAKLSV
-2248 PSTVSGQFVKVGE
+2248 PSTVSKQFTHVGQRD
-2261 NYRIVNADGSY
+2261 RIVNADGSY
-2272 RIVDGWQV
+2272 RILDGWQV
-2280 TNAETGGLEW
+2280 TDKDGKLVWKPA
-2290 PPNDTSYHKI
+2290 DTSGTSNYYKI
-2300 KNKKLPAHNVTITAT
+2300 RDKKLPAHDVTITALWT
-2315 PSEVYYIINFYVD
+2315 DVYYIINFYVD
-2328 GELYQTEEHQK
+2328 RKLYQTEEHQK
-2339 GSTIYLNKDKY
+2339 GSTIYLNKDEH
-2350 AVDYVKQPTKEH
+2350 ALDYVKQPTKDH

-2376 KIGSMSVVGN
+2376 KIGAMSVVGN
-2386 QDLEVVWKA
+2386 QDLDVVWKA
-2395 SKYEYVLSTRGGTLT
+2395 SKYKYLLTTRGGNLT
-2410 SGATR
+2410 SDATR

-2450 EDEKFTGEP
+2450 EDEKFTGKP
-2459 VTTIPVRSF
+2459 VTTIPVESF

-2480 TYTVTFVDGDQTVT
+2480 TYTITFVDGEKTETQSLSSEGSLT
-2494 KSQAYAHG
+2494 
-2502 LELPQPLR
+2502 LPQPLA
-2510 QREHYTFAYWTY
+2510 QRDHYQFSHWLRSGQDIEY
-2522 SNKYGD
+2522 
-2528 VWNKKPGEAME
+2528 KPGNI
-2539 VTGDITCTAVWTP
+2539 ITVKENTTFTAVWTP
-2552 IAYNITYNLGG
+2552 IEYNITYDLGG
-2563 HGTNSENNPATYTI
+2563 HGTNSTGNPPTYTI
-2577 ESETFTL
+2577 ESETFML

-2606 QITSIQKGSY
+2606 LITNIQKGSY

-2631 IIYADVNTA
+2631 IIYADVNAA

-2651 FTIDAAVSL
+2651 FTIDAAVPL
-2660 VNAKMSE
+2660 VNAKMS
-2667 SSNSV
+2667 NDSV
-2672 FLYWCTDLKDPEGTK
+2672 FLYWCTNPDKPEKTK
-2687 ITEIAQGTN
+2687 ITEIPQGTTE
-2696 ASVTLYARCITTQIE
+2696 SVTLYAHCITTEIQTLAHLE
-2711 NLTDLTALRD
+2711 ALRD

-2732 TFHLVNAIN
+2732 TFHLVNPIT
-2741 LPSDWKSIGRNYTD
+2741 LPEKWVSIGRSYTD
-2755 ATGTKFAGTFD
+2755 TTGTEFAGTFD
-2766 GGSTGQNGNVA
+2766 GGSTGQDGNVA

-2785 NTMENVQPLFGVN
+2785 NVMETVQPLFGVN

-2813 NNWDADMPF
+2813 NNWDTDMPF
-2822 GMVAQANAA
+2822 GMVAQANAT

-2841 ADADVTK
+2841 AAADVTE
-2848 VGVSKWTRTIG
+2848 VAVSKREYAG
-2859 AVAGPIGGIVGVND
+2859 SAVAGSIGGIVGVND

-2881 GDETV
+2881 GNAEAV
-2886 AIKIRGNRSTESVG
+2886 IRIKGNGSTDQSIG
-2900 GIAAVNNGTISLAN
+2900 GIAAVNNGTISLAK
-2914 SYINVIFDG
+2914 SCTNVIP
-2923 EATYA
+2923 EQSATYA
-2928 GGLVGNNTGSVML
+2928 GGLVGKNTGSVVL
-2941 GAGVELKENENS
+2941 GATVELMGTGNGAW
-2953 TIGSFTYY
+2953 TAPFTYY

-2966 MSTGDITL
+2966 LSTGNITL
-2974 NEIPTMVVHASN
+2974 NEIPTMSVDEKIA
-2986 SPTNQDTEYFSG
+2986 TRKTETEYFAG
-2998 GLVGKLDNCRL
+2998 GLVGKLEKCSL
-3009 TVSAAAQAKT
+3009 TVNPDAQAKE
-3019 IQVLLFQTSSSDPT
+3019 ILVELYQDSDNPQKNT
-3033 QRFLFNGGLVGQ
+3033 LYSGGLVGQ

-3052 GGGKLTIKGKEDSHA
+3052 GGGKLTIKGVTDINRNNICSQ
-3067 NSIASWTCAGALAGK
+3067 SYAGALAGQ
-3082 SDSTS
+3082 SDTAS
-3087 TFRNITLVN
+3087 TFKNITLVE
-3096 VHVSSDETK
+3096 VRVKCDATK
-3105 GGSFLFG
+3105 GESYLFG
-3112 SGEGTAANITYSS
+3112 SGAGKSENITI
-3125 GNQWN
+3125 GANCKWN
-3130 GKAVSG
+3130 DKAVNG

>member
-27 EVKKPADNATQTA
+27 EVKKPADNASQTA

-45 PFTDVDQNSWYA
+45 PFTDVEQDSWYA

-73 DTLFEPDGSMNRG
+73 DTLFAPDGSMNRG

-97 VDATKYGGETG
+97 VDAAKYGGETG

-168 KAIAGKPADLG
+168 KATAGKPADLG

-257 PSGTSVT
+257 PSGTGVT

-274 GDGQPTMTLPNKGE
+274 GKDQPTMTLPNKGE

-313 DKELTRGVEIGDT
+313 DKELKHGVEIGDT

-337 AAGSEVTP
+337 AAGSEVTS

-357 PAGNFSF
+357 PAGAFSF
-364 DVTGVS
+364 DVIVANKITD
-370 AINAETIKFINIT
+370 ETIKFINIT

-416 ARFEI
+416 ARLKV
-421 DKAEQ
+421 DGAEQ
-426 PASVRYLNIRTQKTE
+426 PASVRYLNIRTQKKE

-452 EIPAE
+452 EISAE
-457 QTGNLADDVFKGIY
+457 QTGNLAADVFNGIY

-482 ATSGTFTYSGSGTLK
+482 TTSGTFTYSGDDALK

-502 AVTKNGASLT
+502 AVTDNGASLN

-521 AYIKVTDVNGN
+521 AYIKVTGVNGN
-532 EISYEMAEVEDVLF
+532 KISYEMAEVEDVLF

-553 QSGWDTDN
+553 QSGWDKDK

-579 VSASSLDV
+579 VSASSLDE
-587 GDFLAFIDGA
+587 GDFLAFINGA

-610 TEFTTNDK
+610 TGFTVNGD
-618 GEYVITYTGAKESD
+618 GDYVITYTGATESD

-643 DRKIELTE
+643 DRKIELSE
-651 SEQKQIENEVK
+651 SKQKQIENEIK
-662 QDLKNSGYAE
+662 QDVKNSGYAE

-713 TLLGAGS
+713 TLLGTDS
-720 KQVYVEF
+720 KVYVEF

-737 LNGKLDHLEG
+737 LNGELDHLKG

-791 HKIGFLRYDYSLNAS
+791 HKIGFLRYDYSLNAA

-821 TSAGNDKD
+821 TSAGNDQD

-849 GGSSTDGAMDSLA
+849 GGSSTDGTMDSLA

-880 DVKLFENNGSAFL
+880 NVKLFENNGSAFL

-1058 ENVYDFS
+1058 ENVYDFD
-1065 YDGDNGMLNR
+1065 YAGNDKMLDR

-1083 PLPSALFRMKYMEMK
+1083 PLPSALFKMKYMEMK
-1098 SGNLAEKNYDDDK
+1098 SGNLAKKNYDDDT

-1136 PGTSVEETCDVTFI
+1136 PGTSVEETCDVTII

-1193 SGGPGSA
+1193 SGGPGSV

-1219 DANYTTAF
+1219 DANCRTAF
-1227 DFSKYPQMPETWSG
+1227 DFSKYPKMPETWPG
-1241 RQKNL
+1241 KQKNL

-1278 TEEMTGTTDGKTAA
+1278 TVKMTGTTDGKTAA

-1324 NSYTIKFTYGTQE
+1324 NSYTISFTYGAQA

-1383 AARDMTFAA
+1383 TAGDMTFEA

-1428 GATGEVVTAASL
+1428 GATGERVTAASL
-1440 SRELTGLTFDHATV
+1440 SRDLTGLTFDHATV
-1454 DGKTVTQFPIAA
+1454 DGKTVTDFPIAA

-1492 VSSITK
+1492 VTPITK
-1498 KFGQSITMPAN
+1498 KFGQSIPMPAN

-1518 GWYTNV
+1518 GWYTNG

-1560 NERTTKQVEFGTE
+1560 DKRTTQQVEFDTE
-1573 VTLPKP
+1573 VTLPAP

-1585 YTFNRWDV
+1585 YKFDRWEV

-1605 PANNVTITATWTA
+1605 PDNNVTITAKWTA

-1650 AKTGYTFAGWK
+1650 AKTGYTFDGWE
-1661 PALPAT
+1661 PALPAK
-1667 MPLNGLAVKAKW
+1667 MPLNGLHVKAKW

-1694 EVAAMTQDY
+1694 DVAAMTQDY

-1709 PENPTKTGYTFAGW
+1709 PANPTKTGYTFAGW
-1723 DKTIPATMPAND
+1723 DTTIPATMPANHMT
-1735 VEINAKWT
+1735 IKAKWK
-1743 ANTYHITYELDG
+1743 ANTYSITYELDG
-1755 GTMDSKP
+1755 GTMSSQP
-1762 ATHTYGTATSI
+1762 ATHTYGAATTISN
-1773 PKPTKVGYDFAGW
+1773 PTKVGYDFAGW
-1786 QVNGTNKGKDLNLG
+1786 QIDGTNMGTNLTLG
-1800 ATDYTADITLT
+1800 ATNYTADITLT
-1811 ATWKAGTATRY
+1811 ATWKAGTTTKY

-1831 DDDGYTL
+1831 NDNGYTL

-1851 TAATAKTYTGFEPA
+1851 TAAKAKTYTGFKSA

-1871 QIKADGSTVVNIY
+1871 EIKADGSTVVNIY
-1884 YDRKTF
+1884 YDRQTF
-1890 TVTFDAGG
+1890 TVTFNAGEG

-1939 DTVVTENMSLTAHWT
+1939 GDTVTKDMSLTAQWT
-1954 AGKVNYTVEHYLMNT
+1954 AGEVNYTVEHYEMNT

-1974 ETPTRTD
+1974 KTPTRTD
-1981 TKQEQA
+1981 TKKDKA
-1987 GTQITYGSIT
+1987 GTQETISGLKLGGYGKGFTT
-1997 LSYGTSWIKPMIEE
+1997 LIEE
-2011 NGAMKEVT
+2011 NDAMKEVT
-2019 GTDKVMITGGATIKL
+2019 GTDKVTITGGATIKL
-2034 YYARQKVQLS
+2034 YYARQEVQLS
-2044 YMGSDYQLPTD
+2044 YMNAYSYKLPTD
-2055 ATTYTPAGTYYYG
+2055 TTYTPAGTCYYG
-2068 AELKLPK
+2068 AELNLPT
-2075 PTKIGYK
+2075 PTKKGYK
-2082 FLVWYTDSE
+2082 FLGWYTDSE
-2091 CTKEFTKTTVPAVES
+2091 CTKEFTSKTVPAVES
-2106 LELYPKWEE
+2106 LKLYPKWKEFN
-2115 VKVTYD
+2115 VDYN
-2121 VKYFLMNADLGDYDY
+2121 VKYILMDADKGDY
-2136 SKSLTWTD
+2136 SNSTLRWTD

-2167 ASTCHLSENQ
+2167 ASTCQLSENQ
-2177 LSYEKMEATID
+2177 LYYEKMEATIN
-2188 GETVSLD
+2188 GKTVSLD
-2195 KNFMERNKV
+2195 AKNMEKNEV

-2210 VHVYIGIRKYQV
+2210 VRVYIGIRKYHV
-2222 TWVWTDGKGNQA
+2222 TWVWTDGNGNQA
-2234 KIEEERCYSASLKV
+2234 KIEEERCYGASLKV
-2248 PSTVSGQFVKVGE
+2248 PSTVSEKFKKVGE

-2272 RIVDGWQV
+2272 RKVDGWQV
-2280 TNAETGGLEW
+2280 TNTKENKLVW
-2290 PPNDTSYHKI
+2290 QPNDTSGYYGTR
-2300 KNKKLPAHNVTITAT
+2300 NRKLPAYDVTITAMK
-2315 PSEVYYIINFYVD
+2315 SEVYYIINFYVD
-2328 GELYQTEEHQK
+2328 GTLYKTVERRSGTGDEKYKGKIMLQKTQNATE
-2339 GSTIYLNKDKY
+2339 
-2350 AVDYVKQPTKEH
+2350 YVEVPTKDH
-2362 YEYAGWKVRSTDDV
+2362 YEYAGWKMRSTGEV
-2376 KIGSMSVVGN
+2376 NELVVYVEN
-2386 QDLEVVWKA
+2386 NRNEELDVVWKA
-2395 SKYEYVLSTRGGTLT
+2395 KNYTYALDTQGGTLT
-2410 SGATR
+2410 GNN
-2415 YYTIEDEVT
+2415 YGNYTIEDEVT
-2424 LEVPTREGYIFE
+2424 LEEPTKAGYIFA
-2436 GWYASENF
+2436 GWY
-2444 DKNGAT
+2444 T
-2450 EDEKFTGEP
+2450 DEQFSGEP
-2459 VTTIPVRSF
+2459 VKTIPKGSS
-2468 GEKTFYAKWKPA
+2468 GKQTFYAKWKPA
-2480 TYTVTFVDGDQTVT
+2480 TYTVTFVDGDET
-2494 KSQAYAHG
+2494 KTQSLSSEG
-2502 LELPQPLR
+2502 SLTLPQPLVT
-2510 QREHYTFAYWTY
+2510 QRDYYEFSHWLR
-2522 SNKYGD
+2522 SGQDVQDVKYQ
-2528 VWNKKPGEAME
+2528 P
-2539 VTGDITCTAVWTP
+2539 GDIITVKENTTFTAVWTP
-2552 IAYNITYNLGG
+2552 IEYKINYEMGG
-2563 HGTNSENNPATYTI
+2563 HGTNSTGNPPTYTI
-2577 ESETFTL
+2577 ESETFML

-2599 DAAEGGN
+2599 DAEGN

-2616 GDRTVYARWSTSGFN
+2616 GDRTVYARWSTSGFKIN
-2631 IIYADVNTA
+2631 YRNVSAE
-2640 NATNFDALPKS
+2640 NAANFDALPKS
-2651 FTIDAAVSL
+2651 FTIDEAVSL
-2660 VNAKMSE
+2660 VDAKMSE

-2672 FLYWCTDLKDPEGTK
+2672 FLYWCTNPDKPEDTK
-2687 ITEIAQGTN
+2687 ITKIEKGTN
-2696 ASVTLYARCITTQIE
+2696 ASVTLYAHCITTQI
-2711 NLTDLTALRD
+2711 LDVADLTALRD

-2732 TFHLVNAIN
+2732 TFHLVNPIT

-2755 ATGTKFAGTFD
+2755 ATGTAFEGTFD
-2766 GGSTGQNGNVA
+2766 GGSTGQDGDVA
-2777 ITYPACGN
+2777 ITYPVCGN

-2813 NNWDADMPF
+2813 NNWDANMPF
-2822 GMVAQANAA
+2822 GMVAQANAT

-2841 ADADVTK
+2841 AAADVTK

-2859 AVAGPIGGIVGVND
+2859 AVAGPIGGIVGVNE
-2873 GTITNCSV
+2873 GTITDCSV

-2941 GAGVELKENENS
+2941 GAGVELKENENN

-2966 MSTGDITL
+2966 MSTGNITL
-2974 NEIPTMVVHASN
+2974 NKIPTMNVHASN
-2986 SPTNQDTEYFSG
+2986 SPTNQDMQYFSG
-2998 GLVGKLDNCRL
+2998 GLVGKLENCRL
-3009 TVSAAAQAKT
+3009 TVSSTAQAKT
-3019 IQVLLFQTSSSDPT
+3019 IQVLLFQTSSSDQK

-3045 AVNATVD
+3045 ALNATVD
-3052 GGGKLTIKGKEDSHA
+3052 GGGKLTIKGVTDINRINIGSQ
-3067 NSIASWTCAGALAGK
+3067 TYAGALAGK
-3082 SDSTS
+3082 SDAAS
-3087 TFRNITLVN
+3087 TFKNITLVE
-3096 VHVSSDETK
+3096 VRVKCDATK
-3105 GGSFLFG
+3105 GASYLFG
-3112 SGEGTAANITYSS
+3112 SGAGQSEGITY
-3125 GNQWN
+3125 GANCKWN
-3130 GKAVSG
+3130 DTAVDG

>member
-40 AVQEN
+40 VVQEN
-45 PFTDVDQNSWYA
+45 PFTDVEQNSWYA

-73 DTLFEPDGSMNRG
+73 DTLFAPDGSMNRG

-97 VDATKYGGETG
+97 VDAAKYGGETG

-158 EKFDVTPETE
+158 EKFDVTPKTE
-168 KAIAGKPADLG
+168 KAIADKPADLG

-274 GDGQPTMTLPNKGE
+274 GKDQPTMTLPSKGE

-337 AAGSEVTP
+337 AAGSEVTS
-345 VETPNYVTKDEV
+345 VETPNYVTKDEI
-357 PAGNFSF
+357 PAGEFSF
-364 DVTGVS
+364 DVIGVS
-370 AINAETIKFINIT
+370 AINTETVKFINIT

-416 ARFEI
+416 ARLKIGNE
-421 DKAEQ
+421 EQQ
-426 PASVRYLNIRTQKTE
+426 PASVRYLNIRTKKSE

-452 EIPAE
+452 EISAK
-457 QTGNLADDVFKGIY
+457 QTGNLAADVFNGIY
-471 QIDPNGTTTRN
+471 QITSDGTTTRN
-482 ATSGTFTYSGSGTLK
+482 TTSGTFTYSGEDALK

-502 AVTKNGASLT
+502 AVTDNGASLK

-521 AYIKVTDVNGN
+521 AYIKVTGVDGN
-532 EISYEMAEVEDVLF
+532 KISYEMAEVEDVLF

-553 QSGWDTDN
+553 QPDWDKDSET
-561 VENQITISD
+561 NQITISD
-570 ANITTAMNN
+570 ANLTTAMNN
-579 VSASSLDV
+579 VSASGLDV
-587 GDFLAFIDGA
+587 GDFLAFINGA
-597 YSENSTVSSYGKI
+597 YSDDSTVSSYGKI
-610 TEFTTNDK
+610 TKFSTNDK
-618 GEYVITYTGAKESD
+618 GDYVITYTAAEESD

-662 QDLKNSGYAE
+662 QDVENSGYAE

-713 TLLGAGS
+713 TLLGADS
-720 KQVYVEF
+720 KKVSVEF
-727 DPKGINVMLK
+727 DPKGINVKLK
-737 LNGKLDHLEG
+737 LNDSLSHLKG
-747 NGFAVGVE
+747 NGFSVGVE
-755 VPFKVTIP
+755 VPFKVTI
-763 GPKGNVEISIK
+763 GNIEISVK

-781 ILRQNISTSR
+781 VLRQNISTSR
-791 HKIGFLRYDYSLNAS
+791 HKIGFLRYDYSLNAA

-821 TSAGNDKD
+821 TSAGNDED

-849 GGSSTDGAMDSLA
+849 GGSSTDGTMDSLA

-1004 EGQGKESNSA
+1004 EGQGKDSNSA

-1065 YDGDNGMLNR
+1065 YDGDNRMLDR

-1083 PLPSALFRMKYMEMK
+1083 PLPSALFKMKYMEMK
-1098 SGNLAEKNYDDDK
+1098 SGNLAEKNYDDDT

-1119 SNSKFQYDPK
+1119 SNGKFKYDAK
-1129 YNVVTID
+1129 YNVVTVD

-1251 WNPRSDTRYTVEH
+1251 WNPRNDTRYTVEH

-1269 TGNNYTLVD
+1269 TGNNYTLVK
-1278 TEEMTGTTDGKTAA
+1278 TETMTGTTDGKTAA

-1324 NSYTIKFTYGTQE
+1324 NSYTIKFTYGEQA

-1369 EGFQSEGDNGGMKV
+1369 KGFQSEGNNGGMKV
-1383 AARDMTFAA
+1383 TAGDMTFAA

-1418 SGEDPVESRT
+1418 SGEDPVESKT
-1428 GATGEVVTAASL
+1428 GATGEVVTTASL

-1484 FDSQGGSA
+1484 FDSQDGSA
-1492 VSSITK
+1492 VSPITK

-1518 GWYTNV
+1518 GWYTDAD
-1524 ECTDDAKFTAS
+1524 CTDDAKFTAS

-1553 TVTYVVD
+1553 TVTCVVD
-1560 NERTTKQVEFGTE
+1560 DKRTTEQVEYGTD
-1573 VTLPKP
+1573 VTLPAD
-1579 PAEKAG
+1579 PAAKDG
-1585 YTFNRWDV
+1585 YTFDRWEV
-1593 SGAVMTDSKFTM
+1593 SGAIMTDSKFTM
-1605 PANNVTITATWTA
+1605 PANNVTITAKWTA
-1618 NRYTITFDTDGG
+1618 NRYTITFDSDGG
-1630 SAVAAMT
+1630 SSVAAIT
-1637 QDYGT
+1637 QDYET
-1642 AVTAPAAP
+1642 AVKAPAAP
-1650 AKTGYTFAGWK
+1650 TKTGYTFAGWE

-1667 MPLNGLAVKAKW
+1667 MPLNGLTVKAKW
-1679 TVNQYTITFNTDGGS
+1679 TVNQYTITFDTDGGS
-1694 EVAAMTQDY
+1694 DVAAMTQDY

-1723 DKTIPATMPAND
+1723 DKTIPATMPANHMT
-1735 VEINAKWT
+1735 IKAKWK
-1743 ANTYHITYELDG
+1743 ANTYNITYELDG

-1762 ATHTYGTATSI
+1762 ATHTYGTATTI
-1773 PKPTKVGYDFAGW
+1773 PNPTKVGYDFAGW
-1786 QVNGTNKGKDLNLG
+1786 QVNGTNKGINLKLS

-1811 ATWKAGTATRY
+1811 ATWKAGTATQY

-1831 DDDGYTL
+1831 DDDKYTL
-1838 EKTETLKG
+1838 KDTETLRG
-1846 TTGGQ
+1846 TTGEQ
-1851 TAATAKTYTGFEPA
+1851 TAASAKTYTGFNSA
-1865 NSFDQA
+1865 KSFDQA
-1871 QIKADGSTVVNIY
+1871 EIKADGSTVVNIY
-1884 YDRKTF
+1884 YDRQTF
-1890 TVTFDAGG
+1890 TVTFDVGEG

-1921 RTDYAFEGW
+1921 RTGYAFEGW
-1930 YLADGTKFT
+1930 YLENGTKFT
-1939 DTVVTENMSLTAHWT
+1939 GDTVTKDMSLTAQWT
-1954 AGKVNYTVEHYLMNT
+1954 ANEVNYTVEHYVMNT

-1974 ETPTRTD
+1974 DKPTRTD
-1981 TKQEQA
+1981 TERDKA
-1987 GTQITYGSIT
+1987 GTQKGLSFLT

-2019 GTDKVMITGGATIKL
+2019 GTDKVTITGGATIKL
-2034 YYARQKVQLS
+2034 YYARQKVQLT
-2044 YMGSDYQLPTD
+2044 YMESDYQLPTD
-2055 ATTYTPAGTYYYG
+2055 ATTYTPEGTYYYG
-2068 AELKLPK
+2068 AELNLPT
-2075 PTKIGYK
+2075 PTKKGYK
-2082 FLVWYTDSE
+2082 FLGWYTDSE
-2091 CTKEFTKTTVPAVES
+2091 CTKKFTKTTVPAVAS

-2115 VKVTYD
+2115 FNVTYN
-2121 VKYFLMNADLGDYDY
+2121 VKYILMDADKGDY
-2136 SKSLTWTD
+2136 SNSTLRWTD

-2167 ASTCHLSENQ
+2167 ASTCQLSENQ
-2177 LSYEKMEATID
+2177 LYYEKMEATID

-2210 VHVYIGIRKYQV
+2210 VRVYIAIRKYHV
-2222 TWVWTDGKGNQA
+2222 TWVWTDGNGNQA
-2234 KIEEERCYSASLKV
+2234 KIEEERCYGASLKV
-2248 PSTVSGQFVKVGE
+2248 PSSVSGQFVKVGE
-2261 NYRIVNADGSY
+2261 KYRIVNADGSY

-2280 TNAETGGLEW
+2280 TKAEPSGGLVW
-2290 PPNDTSYHKI
+2290 PPNDTSYYKI
-2300 KNKKLPAHNVTITAT
+2300 KNKKLPAHDVTITAT

-2328 GELYQTEEHQK
+2328 GTLYQTVERRSGTGDEKYKGKILLQK
-2339 GSTIYLNKDKY
+2339 TQS
-2350 AVDYVKQPTKEH
+2350 ASEYVEVPTKDH
-2362 YEYAGWKVRSTDDV
+2362 YEYAGWKMRSTGEV
-2376 KIGSMSVVGN
+2376 NELVVYVEN
-2386 QDLEVVWKA
+2386 NRNEELDVVWKA
-2395 SKYEYVLSTRGGTLT
+2395 KNYTYALDTQGGTLT
-2410 SGATR
+2410 GNN
-2415 YYTIEDEVT
+2415 YGNYTIEDEVT
-2424 LEVPTREGYIFE
+2424 LEEPTKAGYIFA
-2436 GWYASENF
+2436 GWY
-2444 DKNGAT
+2444 T
-2450 EDEKFTGEP
+2450 DEQFSGEP
-2459 VTTIPVRSF
+2459 VKTIPKGSS
-2468 GEKTFYAKWKPA
+2468 GKQTFYAKWKPA
-2480 TYTVTFVDGDQTVT
+2480 TYTVTFKDGNET
-2494 KSQAYAHG
+2494 KTQSLSSEG
-2502 LELPQPLR
+2502 SLTLPQPLA
-2510 QREHYTFAYWTY
+2510 QRDHYQFSHWLRSGQDVQDVKYQPGDPITVKEDTTF
-2522 SNKYGD
+2522 
-2528 VWNKKPGEAME
+2528 
-2539 VTGDITCTAVWTP
+2539 TAVWTP
-2552 IAYNITYNLGG
+2552 IEYKITYDLGG
-2563 HGTNSENNPATYTI
+2563 HGTNSGDNPATYTI
-2577 ESETFTL
+2577 KSETFAL

-2606 QITSIQKGSY
+2606 QITNIQKGSY
-2616 GDRTVYARWSTSGFN
+2616 GDRTVYARWSTSGFTIHYGN
-2631 IIYADVNTA
+2631 VSAA
-2640 NATNFDALPKS
+2640 NATNFADLPDS
-2651 FTIDAAVSL
+2651 FMIDAAVPL
-2660 VNAKMSE
+2660 VDAKMSE

-2672 FLYWCTDLKDPEGTK
+2672 FLYWCTDLKNPEGTK
-2687 ITEIAQGTN
+2687 ITKIEKGTS
-2696 ASVTLYARCITTQIE
+2696 ASVTLYAHCITTQILDLE
-2711 NLTDLTALRD
+2711 DLTALRD

-2732 TFHLVNAIN
+2732 TFHLVNHIT
-2741 LPSDWKSIGRNYTD
+2741 LPEKWVSIGRSYTD
-2755 ATGTKFAGTFD
+2755 AAGTEFEGTFD
-2766 GGSTGQNGNVA
+2766 GGSTGQDGNVA

-2785 NTMENVQPLFGVN
+2785 NVMETVQPLFGVN

-2841 ADADVTK
+2841 ATADVTE
-2848 VGVSKWTRTIG
+2848 VAVSKREYAG
-2859 AVAGPIGGIVGVND
+2859 SAVAGSIGGIVGVNE

-2881 GDETV
+2881 GNAEAV
-2886 AIKIRGNRSTESVG
+2886 IKIKGNASTDQSLG

-2914 SYINVIFDG
+2914 SCTNVIP
-2923 EATYA
+2923 EQSATYA
-2928 GGLVGNNTGSVML
+2928 GGLVGKNTGSVVL
-2941 GAGVELKENENS
+2941 GANVELMGTGNGAW
-2953 TIGSFTYY
+2953 TAPFTYY

-2966 MSTGDITL
+2966 LSTGNITL
-2974 NEIPTMVVHASN
+2974 NEIPTMSVDEKIA
-2986 SPTNQDTEYFSG
+2986 TTKTETEYFAG
-2998 GLVGKLDNCRL
+2998 GLVGKLENCSL
-3009 TVSAAAQAKT
+3009 TVNPDAQAKE
-3019 IQVLLFQTSSSDPT
+3019 LLVELYQDSYNPKKNTLYS
-3033 QRFLFNGGLVGQ
+3033 GGLVGQ

-3052 GGGKLTIKGKEDSHA
+3052 GGGKLTIKGVTDINRINIGSQ
-3067 NSIASWTCAGALAGK
+3067 TYAGALAGQ
-3082 SDSTS
+3082 SDTAS
-3087 TFRNITLVN
+3087 TFKNITLVE
-3096 VHVSSDETK
+3096 VRVYCDATK
-3105 GGSFLFG
+3105 GESYLFG
-3112 SGEGTAANITYSS
+3112 SGKGKSESITIGANCK
-3125 GNQWN
+3125 WN
-3130 GKAVSG
+3130 DKAVDG

>member
-27 EVKKPADNATQTA
+27 EVKKPADNASQTA
-40 AVQEN
+40 VVQEN
-45 PFTDVDQNSWYA
+45 PFTDVEQNSWYA

-73 DTLFEPDGSMNRG
+73 DTLFAPDGSMTRG

-97 VDATKYGGETG
+97 VDAAKYGGETG

-136 GLFAPNDKINREQMA
+136 GLFAPDDKINREQMA

-158 EKFDVTPETE
+158 EKFDVTPKTE
-168 KAIAGKPADLG
+168 KEIAGKPADLG

-364 DVTGVS
+364 DVIDAR

-383 ETNSPVTYTVNGTTV
+383 ETNSPVAYTVSGTTV

-416 ARFEI
+416 ARLKV
-421 DKAEQ
+421 DGAEQ
-426 PASVRYLNIRTQKTE
+426 PASVRYLNIRTEKSE

-482 ATSGTFTYSGSGTLK
+482 TTSGTFTYSGDGTLK

-502 AVTKNGASLT
+502 AVTDNGASLK

-521 AYIKVTDVNGN
+521 AYIKVTDVKGN
-532 EISYEMAEVEDVLF
+532 NISYEMAEVEDVLF

-553 QSGWDTDN
+553 QSDWDKDK

-587 GDFLAFIDGA
+587 GDFLAFIKGA

-610 TEFTTNDK
+610 TEFTVNGD
-618 GEYVITYTGAKESD
+618 GDYVITYTAADESA

-643 DRKIELTE
+643 DRKIELSE
-651 SEQKQIENEVK
+651 SEQKQIENEIK
-662 QDLKNSGYAE
+662 QDVENSGYAE

-700 MEEGNLL
+700 MDEGNLL
-707 TDENSV
+707 IDENSV
-713 TLLGAGS
+713 TLLGADS
-720 KQVYVEF
+720 KNVSVEF
-727 DPKGINVMLK
+727 DPSGINVKLK
-737 LNGKLDHLEG
+737 LNGSLSHLQG
-747 NGFAVGVE
+747 NGFSVGVE
-755 VPFKVTIP
+755 VPFKVTI
-763 GPKGNVEISIK
+763 GNIEISVK

-781 ILRQNISTSR
+781 VLRQNISTSR
-791 HKIGFLRYDYSLNAS
+791 HKIGFLRYDYSLNAA

-821 TSAGNDKD
+821 TSAGNDED

-849 GGSSTDGAMDSLA
+849 GGSSTDGTMDSLA

-930 RVKAKTSTNQTIDII
+930 RVKAKTSTNETIDII

-1004 EGQGKESNSA
+1004 EGQGKKSNSA

-1065 YDGDNGMLNR
+1065 YDGDNSMLNR

-1119 SNSKFQYDPK
+1119 SNSKFQYDPQ
-1129 YNVVTID
+1129 YNVVTVD

-1193 SGGPGSA
+1193 SGGPGSV

-1219 DANYTTAF
+1219 DANCKTPF
-1227 DFSKYPQMPETWSG
+1227 DFSKYPQMPETWPG
-1241 RQKNL
+1241 KQKNL

-1251 WNPRSDTRYTVEH
+1251 WNPRNDTRYTVEH

-1269 TGNNYTLVD
+1269 TGNNYTLVK
-1278 TEEMTGTTDGKTAA
+1278 TETMTGTTDGKTAA

-1324 NSYTIKFTYGTQE
+1324 NSYTIQFTYGEQA

-1363 YDFVQF
+1363 YDFDGF
-1369 EGFQSEGDNGGMKV
+1369 KGFQPEGNNGGMKV
-1383 AARDMTFAA
+1383 TAGDMKFAA

-1418 SGEDPVESRT
+1418 SGEDPVESKT
-1428 GATGEVVTAASL
+1428 GATGERVTAASL
-1440 SRELTGLTFDHATV
+1440 SRDLTGLTFDHATV
-1454 DGKTVTQFPIAA
+1454 DGQTVTDFPIAA

-1484 FDSQGGSA
+1484 FNSQGGSE

-1650 AKTGYTFAGWK
+1650 AKTGYTFAGWD

-1667 MPLNGLAVKAKW
+1667 MPLDGLAVKAKW

-1694 EVAAMTQDY
+1694 TVAAITQDY

-1723 DKTIPATMPAND
+1723 DKTIPDTMPANHMT
-1735 VEINAKWT
+1735 IKAKWT
-1743 ANTYHITYELDG
+1743 ANTYNITYNLDG
-1755 GTMDSKP
+1755 GTMSSQP
-1762 ATHTYGTATSI
+1762 ATHTYGTATTI
-1773 PKPTKVGYDFAGW
+1773 PNPTKVGYDFAGW
-1786 QVNGTNKGKDLNLG
+1786 QINGADKGTNLTLG
-1800 ATDYTADITLT
+1800 AKDYTADITLT
-1811 ATWKAGTATRY
+1811 ATWKAGTATQY

-1831 DDDGYTL
+1831 DDNGYTL
-1838 EKTETLKG
+1838 AKTETLTG

-1851 TAATAKTYTGFEPA
+1851 TAATAKTYTGFKPA
-1865 NSFDQA
+1865 KSFDQA
-1871 QIKADGSTVVNIY
+1871 KIKADGSTVVNIY

-1898 GTLNDDAS
+1898 GTLSDDAS
-1906 KTFKYGQRFAAQTPT
+1906 KTFKYGQRFDAQTPT
-1921 RTDYAFEGW
+1921 RTGYAFEGW
-1930 YLADGTKFT
+1930 YLENGTEVT
-1939 DTVVTENMSLTAHWT
+1939 DNTTVTKDMSLTAHWT
-1954 AGKVNYTVEHYLMNT
+1954 ANEVNYTVEHYLMNT

-1974 ETPTRTD
+1974 ETPTS
-1981 TKQEQA
+1981 TKMGNGTA
-1987 GTQITYGSIT
+1987 GTQETISRLKLSGYGKEYT
-1997 LSYGTSWIKPMIEE
+1997 MWIEE
-2011 NGAMKEVT
+2011 DGAKKAVT
-2019 GTDKVMITGGATIKL
+2019 GNYKVTITNGATIKL
-2034 YYARQKVQLS
+2034 YYARQEVQLS
-2044 YMGSDYQLPTD
+2044 YMDYGYKLPED
-2055 ATTYTPAGTYYYG
+2055 TTYTPAGTYYYG
-2068 AELKLPK
+2068 AELNLPK
-2075 PTKIGYK
+2075 PTKKGYMFK
-2082 FLVWYTDSE
+2082 GWYTDSE
-2091 CTKEFTKTTVPAVES
+2091 CTKEFTSKTVPAVES
-2106 LELYPKWEE
+2106 LKLYPKWEKFN
-2115 VKVTYD
+2115 VKYD
-2121 VKYFLMNADLGDYDY
+2121 VKYILMDADTGDYTNPN
-2136 SKSLTWTD
+2136 LRWTD
-2144 PKTGKLGDV
+2144 SKTKQLGDV
-2153 CLTTNECDAKFRTI
+2153 CVTSSERYSEFRTI
-2167 ASTCHLSENQ
+2167 ASTLQ
-2177 LSYEKMEATID
+2177 LTDNEFYCDKMEATIN
-2188 GETVSLD
+2188 GKTVSLD
-2195 KNFMERNKV
+2195 EKNLDKNEV

-2210 VHVYIGIRKYQV
+2210 VRVYIAIRKYHV
-2222 TWVWTDGKGNQA
+2222 TWVWTDGDGDQVQ
-2234 KIEEERCYSASLKV
+2234 ETEERCYSAKLSV
-2248 PSTVSGQFVKVGE
+2248 PSTVSKQFTHVGQRD
-2261 NYRIVNADGSY
+2261 RIVNADGSY
-2272 RIVDGWQV
+2272 RILDGWQV
-2280 TNAETGGLEW
+2280 TDKDGKSVWKPA
-2290 PPNDTSYHKI
+2290 DTSGTSNYYKI
-2300 KNKKLPAHNVTITAT
+2300 RDKKLPAHDVTITALWT
-2315 PSEVYYIINFYVD
+2315 DVYYIINFYVD
-2328 GELYQTEEHQK
+2328 GKLYQTEEHQK
-2339 GSTIYLNKDKY
+2339 GSTIYLDYDKN
-2350 AVDYVKQPTKEH
+2350 ALDYVKKPTKDH
-2362 YEYAGWKVRSTDDV
+2362 YVYDGWRVRSTDDV
-2376 KIGSMSVVGN
+2376 KIGAMSVVGN
-2386 QDLEVVWKA
+2386 QNLDVVWKA
-2395 SKYEYVLSTRGGTLT
+2395 SKYKYLLTTRGGNLT
-2410 SGATR
+2410 SDATR

-2444 DKNGAT
+2444 DKDGAT
-2450 EDEKFTGEP
+2450 EDEKFTGDP
-2459 VTTIPVRSF
+2459 VTTIPVGSF

-2480 TYTVTFVDGDQTVT
+2480 TYTVTFVDGDQRET
-2494 KSQAYAHG
+2494 KTQAYAHG

-2522 SNKYGD
+2522 RNKYGD
-2528 VWNKKPGEAME
+2528 VWNKQPGETME

-2563 HGTNSENNPATYTI
+2563 HGTNSEDNPATYTI
-2577 ESETFTL
+2577 ESDTFTL
-2584 AEPTPNT
+2584 VEPTPNT

-2599 DAAEGGN
+2599 DAPEGGN
-2606 QITSIQKGSY
+2606 QITNIQKGSY
-2616 GDRTVYARWSTSGFN
+2616 GDRTVYARWSTSGFKIN
-2631 IIYADVNTA
+2631 YGNVSAE
-2640 NATNFDALPKS
+2640 NAANFDALPKS
-2651 FTIDAAVSL
+2651 FTIDEAVQL
-2660 VNAKMSE
+2660 VDAKMSKD
-2667 SSNSV
+2667 SNLV
-2672 FLYWCTDLKDPEGTK
+2672 FLYWCTNPDKPEQTK
-2687 ITEIAQGTN
+2687 ITEIAQGTD
-2696 ASVTLYARCITTQIE
+2696 ASVTLYAHCITTQIQTLAHLE
-2711 NLTDLTALRD
+2711 ALRD

-2727 SMAGE
+2727 SMKGE
-2732 TFHLVNAIN
+2732 TFHLLDAIN

-2755 ATGTKFAGTFD
+2755 TTGTAFEGTFD
-2766 GGSTGQNGNVA
+2766 GGSTDPNVA

-2785 NTMENVQPLFGVN
+2785 NVMETVQPLFGVN

-2822 GMVAQANAA
+2822 GMVAQANAT
-2831 GGKITNCKVI
+2831 GGEITNCKVI
-2841 ADADVTK
+2841 AAADVTE
-2848 VGVSKWTRTIG
+2848 VGVSKRAYAGG
-2859 AVAGPIGGIVGVND
+2859 AIAGSIGGIVGVNN

-2881 GDETV
+2881 GNTEA
-2886 AIKIRGNRSTESVG
+2886 AIRIKGNGSTDQSIG

-2914 SYINVIFDG
+2914 SCTNVIP
-2923 EATYA
+2923 EQSATYA
-2928 GGLVGNNTGSVML
+2928 GGLVGKNTGSVVL
-2941 GAGVELKENENS
+2941 GATVKLMGTGNGAW
-2953 TIGSFTYY
+2953 TAPFTYY

-2966 MSTGDITL
+2966 MSTGNITL
-2974 NEIPTMVVHASN
+2974 NEIPTMSVDEKIA
-2986 SPTNQDTEYFSG
+2986 TTKTETEYFAG
-2998 GLVGKLDNCRL
+2998 GLVGKLENCSL
-3009 TVSAAAQAKT
+3009 TVNSDAQAKE
-3019 IQVLLFQTSSSDPT
+3019 LLVELYQDSYNPQKNTLYS
-3033 QRFLFNGGLVGQ
+3033 GGLVGQ

-3052 GGGKLTIKGKEDSHA
+3052 GGGKLTIKGVTDIYRNNICSQ
-3067 NSIASWTCAGALAGK
+3067 SYAGALAGK

-3087 TFRNITLVN
+3087 TFKNITLVE
-3096 VHVSSDETK
+3096 VRVKCDATK
-3105 GGSFLFG
+3105 GASYLFG
-3112 SGEGTAANITYSS
+3112 SGAGQSKGITY
-3125 GNQWN
+3125 GANCKWN
-3130 GKAVSG
+3130 DTAVNG

>member
-27 EVKKPADNATQTA
+27 EVKKPADNASQTV

-45 PFTDVDQNSWYA
+45 PFTDVEQDSWYA
-57 AAVQYARVNG
+57 AAVQYVRVNG

-73 DTLFEPDGSMNRG
+73 DTLFAPDGSMTRG

-97 VDATKYGGETG
+97 VDAAKYGGETG

-168 KAIAGKPADLG
+168 KATAGKPADLG

-274 GDGQPTMTLPNKGE
+274 GKDQPTMTLPNKGE

-302 AQGMIFLGWFY
+302 AQGKIFLGWFY

-337 AAGSEVTP
+337 AAGSEVTS
-345 VETPNYVTKDEV
+345 VETPNYVTKDEI
-357 PAGNFSF
+357 PAGAFSF
-364 DVTGVS
+364 DVIVANKITD
-370 AINAETIKFINIT
+370 ETIKFINIT

-416 ARFEI
+416 ARLKV
-421 DKAEQ
+421 DGAEQ
-426 PASVRYLNIRTQKTE
+426 PASVRYLNIRTQKGETLR
-441 VTNAGLNSDVK
+441 AGLNSDVK
-452 EIPAE
+452 EISAE
-457 QTGNLADDVFKGIY
+457 QTGNLADDVFNGIY

-482 ATSGTFTYSGSGTLK
+482 TTSGTFTYSGKKPLK

-502 AVTKNGASLT
+502 AVTANGASLT
-512 DVKSETGDV
+512 DVRSETGDV
-521 AYIKVTDVNGN
+521 AYIKVTGVNGDK
-532 EISYEMAEVEDVLF
+532 ISYEMAEVEDVLF

-553 QSGWDTDN
+553 QSDWDKDK

-570 ANITTAMNN
+570 ADITTAMNN
-579 VSASSLDV
+579 VSASGLDV
-587 GDFLAFIDGA
+587 GDFLAFINGA

-618 GEYVITYTGAKESD
+618 GEYVITYTGATESD

-643 DRKIELTE
+643 DRKIELSE
-651 SEQKQIENEVK
+651 SEQKQIENEIK
-662 QDLKNSGYAE
+662 QDVENSGYAE

-700 MEEGNLL
+700 MDEGNLL
-707 TDENSV
+707 IDENSV
-713 TLLGAGS
+713 TLLGTDS
-720 KQVYVEF
+720 KKASVEF
-727 DPKGINVMLK
+727 DPSGINVKLK
-737 LNGKLDHLEG
+737 LNGSLSHLQG
-747 NGFAVGVE
+747 NGFSVGVE
-755 VPFKVTIP
+755 VPFKVTI
-763 GPKGNVEISIK
+763 GNIEISVK

-781 ILRQNISTSR
+781 VLRQNISTSR
-791 HKIGFLRYDYSLNAS
+791 HKIGFLRYDYSLNAA

-821 TSAGNDKD
+821 TSAGNDQD

-849 GGSSTDGAMDSLA
+849 GGSSTDGTMDSLA

-880 DVKLFENNGSAFL
+880 NVKLFENNGSAFL

-1004 EGQGKESNSA
+1004 EGQGKDSKSA

-1058 ENVYDFS
+1058 ENVYDFD
-1065 YDGDNGMLNR
+1065 YAGNDKMLDR

-1083 PLPSALFRMKYMEMK
+1083 PLPSALFKMQYMEMK
-1098 SGNLAEKNYDDDK
+1098 SGNLAKKNYDDDT

-1219 DANYTTAF
+1219 DEACLKPF

-1241 RQKNL
+1241 KQKNL

-1251 WNPRSDTRYTVEH
+1251 WNPRNDTRYTVEH

-1269 TGNNYTLVD
+1269 TGNNYTLVK
-1278 TEEMTGTTDGKTAA
+1278 TEDMTGTTDGKTAA

-1324 NSYTIKFTYGTQE
+1324 NSYTIQFNYGEQA

-1369 EGFQSEGDNGGMKV
+1369 EGFQSEGNNGGMKV
-1383 AARDMTFAA
+1383 TAGDMKFAA

-1428 GATGEVVTAASL
+1428 GETGEVVIAASL

-1484 FDSQGGSA
+1484 FDSQDGSA
-1492 VSSITK
+1492 VSPITK
-1498 KFGQSITMPAN
+1498 KFGQSIPMPAN

-1518 GWYTNV
+1518 GWYTNAD
-1524 ECTDDAKFTAS
+1524 CTDAARFTAS

-1547 WTVNKY
+1547 WIVNKY

-1560 NERTTKQVEFGTE
+1560 DERTTQQVEYGTE
-1573 VTLPKP
+1573 VTLPAP
-1579 PAEKAG
+1579 PAEKDG
-1585 YTFNRWDV
+1585 YKFDRWEV

-1605 PANNVTITATWTA
+1605 PDNNVTITAKWTA

-1637 QDYGT
+1637 QDYGS

-1650 AKTGYTFAGWK
+1650 TKTGYTFAGWE
-1661 PALPAT
+1661 PALPAK
-1667 MPLNGLAVKAKW
+1667 MPLNGLAVTAKW

-1694 EVAAMTQDY
+1694 DVTAITQDY

-1709 PENPTKTGYTFAGW
+1709 PDDPTKTGYTFAGW
-1723 DKTIPATMPAND
+1723 DKAIPATMPAND
-1735 VEINAKWT
+1735 TTIKAKWK
-1743 ANTYHITYELDG
+1743 ANTYNITYELDG
-1755 GTMDSKP
+1755 GTMANKP
-1762 ATHTYGTATSI
+1762 ATHTYGTATTI
-1773 PKPTKVGYDFAGW
+1773 PNPTKVGYDFAGW
-1786 QVNGTNKGKDLNLG
+1786 QVNGTNKGKNLKLG

-1811 ATWKAGTATRY
+1811 ATWKAGTATQY

-1831 DDDGYTL
+1831 DDDKYTL
-1838 EKTETLKG
+1838 KDTETLKG

-1851 TAATAKTYTGFEPA
+1851 TAAKAKTYTGFMPA
-1865 NSFDQA
+1865 NSFAQA
-1871 QIKADGSTVVNIY
+1871 KIKADGSTVVNIY

-1890 TVTFDAGG
+1890 TVTFDVGEG
-1898 GTLNDDAS
+1898 GTLNGDES
-1906 KTFKYGQRFAAQTPT
+1906 KTFKYGQLFASQTPT

-1930 YLADGTKFT
+1930 YLENGMKFT

-1954 AGKVNYTVEHYLMNT
+1954 AGKVNYTVEHYVMNT

-1974 ETPTRTD
+1974 ETPTS
-1981 TKQEQA
+1981 TKTGNGTA
-1987 GTQITYGSIT
+1987 GTQETISGLKLSGYGKEYT
-1997 LSYGTSWIKPMIEE
+1997 MWIEE
-2011 NGAMKEVT
+2011 NGVKKAVT
-2019 GTDKVMITGGATIKL
+2019 GKYKVTITNGAKIKL
-2034 YYARQKVQLS
+2034 YYARQEVQLS
-2044 YMGSDYQLPTD
+2044 YMDYGYKLPTD
-2055 ATTYTPAGTYYYG
+2055 TTYTPAGTCYYG

-2075 PTKIGYK
+2075 PTKKGYK
-2082 FLVWYTDSE
+2082 FLGWYTDSE
-2091 CTKEFTKTTVPAVES
+2091 CTKEFTSKTVPAVES
-2106 LELYPKWEE
+2106 LKLYPKWEE
-2115 VKVTYD
+2115 FNVTYN
-2121 VKYFLMNADLGDYDY
+2121 VKYFLMDDD
-2136 SKSLTWTD
+2136 
-2144 PKTGKLGDV
+2144 TGKYTSAPWKDTKTKKLGEV
-2153 CLTTNECDAKFRTI
+2153 CVTSYEYSDEVSRI
-2167 ASTCHLSENQ
+2167 ASWCHLPENQ
-2177 LSYEKMEATID
+2177 LYRDKMEATIN
-2188 GETVSLD
+2188 GETVTLD
-2195 KNFMERNKV
+2195 ATKMDNNEV

-2210 VHVYIGIRKYQV
+2210 VRVYIGMQKHKV
-2222 TWVWTDGKGNQA
+2222 TWVWEDANGETVRKT
-2234 KIEEERCYSASLKV
+2234 EERCYGAKLSV
-2248 PSTVSGQFVKVGE
+2248 PKDVPTK
-2261 NYRIVNADGSY
+2261 IVNDDGSY
-2272 RIVDGWQV
+2272 RKITGWAV
-2280 TNAETGGLEW
+2280 TNSQSGNVLWTINTADGIYSKE
-2290 PPNDTSYHKI
+2290 
-2300 KNKKLPAHNVTITAT
+2300 LPEYDVTITAT
-2315 PSEVYYIINFYVD
+2315 MSNVYYIINFYVD
-2328 GELYQTEEHQK
+2328 RTLYQTEEHQK
-2339 GSTIYLNKDKY
+2339 GSTIYLDYDKY
-2350 AVDYVKQPTKEH
+2350 AVDYVKKPTKDH

-2376 KIGSMSVVGN
+2376 KIGAMSVVGN
-2386 QDLEVVWKA
+2386 QDLDVVWKA
-2395 SKYEYVLSTRGGTLT
+2395 SKYKYLLTTRGGNLT
-2410 SGATR
+2410 SDATR

-2450 EDEKFTGEP
+2450 EDEKFTGKP
-2459 VTTIPVRSF
+2459 VTTIPVGSF

-2480 TYTVTFVDGDQTVT
+2480 TYTVTFVDGDQMETQPLSSEGSL
-2494 KSQAYAHG
+2494 K
-2502 LELPQPLR
+2502 LPQPLA
-2510 QREHYTFAYWTY
+2510 QRDYYEFSHWLRSGWDQKFHPEDIITVKENTTF
-2522 SNKYGD
+2522 
-2528 VWNKKPGEAME
+2528 
-2539 VTGDITCTAVWTP
+2539 TAVWTP
-2552 IAYNITYNLGG
+2552 IAYKITYDLGG
-2563 HGTNSENNPATYTI
+2563 HGTNSTDNPATYTI
-2577 ESETFTL
+2577 ESETLTL
-2584 AEPTPNT
+2584 ADPTPKT

-2599 DAAEGGN
+2599 DAEGN
-2606 QITSIQKGSY
+2606 QITNIQKGSY
-2616 GDRTVYARWSTSGFN
+2616 GDRTVYARWSTSGFT
-2631 IIYADVNTA
+2631 IHYRDVSA
-2640 NATNFDALPKS
+2640 ENATNFDALPKS
-2651 FTIDAAVSL
+2651 FTIDAAVPL
-2660 VNAKMSE
+2660 VNAKMSKD
-2667 SSNSV
+2667 SNLV
-2672 FLYWCTDLKDPEGTK
+2672 FLYWCTNPDKPEQTK

-2696 ASVTLYARCITTQIE
+2696 ASVTLYAHCITTQILDLE
-2711 NLTDLTALRD
+2711 DLTELRD

-2732 TFHLVNAIN
+2732 TFHLVDAIT
-2741 LPSDWKSIGRNYTD
+2741 LPEKWVSIGRSYT
-2755 ATGTKFAGTFD
+2755 ATTGTEFEGTFD
-2766 GGSTGQNGNVA
+2766 GGSTDPNVA

-2785 NTMENVQPLFGVN
+2785 NVMETVQPLFGVN

-2813 NNWDADMPF
+2813 NNWDANMPF

-2831 GGKITNCKVI
+2831 SGQITNCKVI
-2841 ADADVTK
+2841 ATADVTE
-2848 VGVSKWTRTIG
+2848 VAVSKREY
-2859 AVAGPIGGIVGVND
+2859 AGSAAAGSIGGIVGVND

-2881 GDETV
+2881 GNAEAV
-2886 AIKIRGNRSTESVG
+2886 IRIKGNGSTDQSIG
-2900 GIAAVNNGTISLAN
+2900 GIAAVNNGTISLAK
-2914 SYINVIFDG
+2914 SCTNVIP
-2923 EATYA
+2923 EQSATYA
-2928 GGLVGNNTGSVML
+2928 GGLVGKNTGSVVL
-2941 GAGVELKENENS
+2941 GANVELMGTGNGAW
-2953 TIGSFTYY
+2953 TAPFTYY

-2966 MSTGDITL
+2966 LSTGNITL
-2974 NEIPTMVVHASN
+2974 NEIPTMSVDEKIA
-2986 SPTNQDTEYFSG
+2986 TRKTETEYFAG
-2998 GLVGKLDNCRL
+2998 GLVGKLEKCSL
-3009 TVSAAAQAKT
+3009 TVNPDALAKE
-3019 IQVLLFQTSSSDPT
+3019 ILVELYQDSDNPQKNT
-3033 QRFLFNGGLVGQ
+3033 LYSGGLVGQ

-3052 GGGKLTIKGKEDSHA
+3052 GGGKLTIKGVTDINRINIGSQ
-3067 NSIASWTCAGALAGK
+3067 TYAGALAGK

-3087 TFRNITLVN
+3087 TFKNITLVE
-3096 VHVSSDETK
+3096 VRVKCDTTK
-3105 GGSFLFG
+3105 GASYLFG
-3112 SGEGTAANITYSS
+3112 SGAGQSEGITY
-3125 GNQWN
+3125 GANCKWN
-3130 GKAVSG
+3130 DTAVNG

>member
-40 AVQEN
+40 VVQEN
-45 PFTDVDQNSWYA
+45 PFTDVEQNSWYA

-73 DTLFEPDGSMNRG
+73 DTLFAPDGSMNRG

-97 VDATKYGGETG
+97 VDAAKYGGETG

-168 KAIAGKPADLG
+168 KATAGKPADLG

-274 GDGQPTMTLPNKGE
+274 GDGQPTMTLPSKGE

-337 AAGSEVTP
+337 AAGSEVTS

-357 PAGNFSF
+357 PAGKFSF
-364 DVTGVS
+364 DVIDVNEIS
-370 AINAETIKFINIT
+370 DKTIKFINIT

-416 ARFEI
+416 ARLKV
-421 DKAEQ
+421 DGAEQ
-426 PASVRYLNIRTQKTE
+426 PASVRYLNIRTQKGETLR
-441 VTNAGLNSDVK
+441 AGLNSDVK
-452 EIPAE
+452 EIPAA

-482 ATSGTFTYSGSGTLK
+482 ITSGTFTYSGEKPLK

-502 AVTKNGASLT
+502 AVTANGASLN

-521 AYIKVTDVNGN
+521 AYIKVTGVNGN
-532 EISYEMAEVEDVLF
+532 KISYEMAEVEDVLF

-553 QSGWDTDN
+553 QSGWDKDK

-579 VSASSLDV
+579 VSASSLDE
-587 GDFLAFIDGA
+587 GDFLAFINGA

-610 TEFTTNDK
+610 TGFTVNGD
-618 GEYVITYTGAKESD
+618 GDYVITYTGATESD

-643 DRKIELTE
+643 DRKIELSE
-651 SEQKQIENEVK
+651 SKQKQIENEIK
-662 QDLKNSGYAE
+662 QDVKNSGYAE

-713 TLLGAGS
+713 TLLGTDS
-720 KQVYVEF
+720 KVYVEF

-737 LNGKLDHLEG
+737 LNGELDHLKG

-791 HKIGFLRYDYSLNAS
+791 HKIGFLRYDYSLNAA

-821 TSAGNDKD
+821 TSAGNDED

-844 NYQSM
+844 NYQGM
-849 GGSSTDGAMDSLA
+849 GGSSTDGTMDSLA

-968 MYVGLFSLKLDKIG
+968 MYVGLFSLSLDKIG

-1004 EGQGKESNSA
+1004 EGEGKDSKSA

-1058 ENVYDFS
+1058 ENVYDFD
-1065 YDGDNGMLNR
+1065 YAGNDKMLDR

-1083 PLPSALFRMKYMEMK
+1083 PLPSALFKMKYMEMK
-1098 SGNLAEKNYDDDK
+1098 SGNLAEKNYDDDT

-1129 YNVVTID
+1129 YNVVTVD
-1136 PGTSVEETCDVTFI
+1136 PGTSVEETCDVTII

-1219 DANYTTAF
+1219 DTNCKTAF

-1241 RQKNL
+1241 KQKNL

-1251 WNPRSDTRYTVEH
+1251 WNPRNDTRYTVEH

-1278 TEEMTGTTDGKTAA
+1278 TQTRTGTTDGKTAA

-1324 NSYTIKFTYGTQE
+1324 NSYTISFTYGKQA

-1383 AARDMTFAA
+1383 TAGDMTFAA

-1428 GATGEVVTAASL
+1428 GATGERVTAASL
-1440 SRELTGLTFDHATV
+1440 SRERTGLTFDHATV
-1454 DGKTVTQFPIAA
+1454 DGKTVTDFPIAA

-1492 VSSITK
+1492 VSPITK

-1518 GWYTNV
+1518 GWYTNA

-1560 NERTTKQVEFGTE
+1560 DQQTTEQVEFGTE
-1573 VTLPKP
+1573 VTLPAP

-1585 YTFNRWDV
+1585 YTFNRWEV

-1605 PANNVTITATWTA
+1605 PANNVTITAKWTA

-1637 QDYGT
+1637 QDYDT
-1642 AVTAPAAP
+1642 PVTAPAAP
-1650 AKTGYTFAGWK
+1650 TKTGYTFAGWK
-1661 PALPAT
+1661 PALPAK
-1667 MPLNGLAVKAKW
+1667 MPLNGLQVTAKW

-1694 EVAAMTQDY
+1694 TVAAMTQDY

-1723 DKTIPATMPAND
+1723 DKTIPETMPANHMT
-1735 VEINAKWT
+1735 IKAKWT
-1743 ANTYHITYELDG
+1743 ANTYSITYELDG
-1755 GTMDSKP
+1755 GTMASKP
-1762 ATHTYGTATSI
+1762 ATHTYGTATTI
-1773 PKPTKVGYDFAGW
+1773 LNPTKVGYDFAGW
-1786 QVNGTNKGKDLNLG
+1786 QIGGTDKGKKLTLG

-1811 ATWKAGTATRY
+1811 ATWKAGTATQY
-1822 TVKHYQQNA
+1822 TVNHYQQNA
-1831 DDDGYTL
+1831 NDDKYTL
-1838 EKTETLKG
+1838 KDTETLKG

-1865 NSFDQA
+1865 NSFAQA
-1871 QIKADGSTVVNIY
+1871 EIKADGSTVVNLY
-1884 YDRKTF
+1884 YDRQTF

-1898 GTLNDDAS
+1898 GTLNDDES

-1939 DTVVTENMSLTAHWT
+1939 DTTVTENMSLTAYWT
-1954 AGKVNYTVEHYLMNT
+1954 AGEVNYTVVHYEMNT

-1974 ETPTRTD
+1974 DTPTS
-1981 TKQEQA
+1981 TKTETGTA
-1987 GTQITYGSIT
+1987 GTQTEIMWLKLAGYGKGFTT
-1997 LSYGTSWIKPMIEE
+1997 LIEE
-2011 NGAMKEVT
+2011 NGVKKAVT
-2019 GTDKVMITGGATIKL
+2019 GNYKVTITGGATIKL
-2034 YYARQKVQLS
+2034 YYARQEVQLS
-2044 YMGSDYQLPTD
+2044 YMDYGYKLPTD
-2055 ATTYTPAGTYYYG
+2055 TTYTPAGTCYYG
-2068 AELKLPK
+2068 AELNLPT
-2075 PTKIGYK
+2075 PTKKGYK
-2082 FLVWYTDSE
+2082 FLGWYTDSE
-2091 CTKEFTKTTVPAVES
+2091 CTKEFTSKTVPAVES
-2106 LELYPKWEE
+2106 LKLYPKWKEFN
-2115 VKVTYD
+2115 VTYN
-2121 VKYFLMNADLGDYDY
+2121 VKYILMDADKGDY
-2136 SKSLTWTD
+2136 SNSVLRWTE
-2144 PKTGKLGDV
+2144 PKTKKLGEV
-2153 CLTTNECDAKFRTI
+2153 CVTSSEYYDEVRVI
-2167 ASTCHLSENQ
+2167 ASTLQSSDNQ
-2177 LSYEKMEATID
+2177 MYCDKMEATIN
-2188 GETVSLD
+2188 GKTVILD
-2195 KNFMERNKV
+2195 AKNMEENEV

-2210 VHVYIGIRKYQV
+2210 VRVYVGLKKYQV
-2222 TWVWTDGKGNQA
+2222 TWVWTDGNGEQK
-2234 KIEEERCYSASLKV
+2234 KIEEKRCYGAKLSV
-2248 PSTVSGQFVKVGE
+2248 PEAVSGQFVKAGE
-2261 NYRIVNADGSY
+2261 KYRIVNADGSY
-2272 RIVDGWQV
+2272 RIVDGWHI
-2280 TNAETGGLEW
+2280 TNTETGALEYS
-2290 PPNDTSYHKI
+2290 PDKTSGYYGTRD
-2300 KNKKLPAHNVTITAT
+2300 KKLPAHGITITAT
-2315 PSEVYYIINFYVD
+2315 RSEVYYIINFYVD
-2328 GELYQTEEHQK
+2328 GTLYQTVERRSGQGDEKYKGKIMLQK
-2339 GSTIYLNKDKY
+2339 TQYESAD
-2350 AVDYVKQPTKEH
+2350 VEVPTKEH
-2362 YEYAGWKVRSTDDV
+2362 YEYAGWKMRSTGEV
-2376 KIGSMSVVGN
+2376 NVAVMYVQNNKN
-2386 QDLEVVWKA
+2386 EDLEVVWEPTNYTYA
-2395 SKYEYVLSTRGGTLT
+2395 LDTNGGTLT
-2410 SGATR
+2410 GATTGN
-2415 YYTIEDEVT
+2415 YTFEDEVT
-2424 LEVPTREGYIFE
+2424 LGVPTKAGYNFA
-2436 GWYASENF
+2436 GWYTDENF
-2444 DKNGAT
+2444 
-2450 EDEKFTGEP
+2450 TGDP
-2459 VTTIPVRSF
+2459 VTKIPVRSF
-2468 GEKTFYAKWKPA
+2468 GEKTFYAKWTPA
-2480 TYTVTFVDGDQTVT
+2480 TYTITFVDGEKTETQSLSSEGSLT
-2494 KSQAYAHG
+2494 
-2502 LELPQPLR
+2502 LPQPLA
-2510 QREHYTFAYWTY
+2510 QREHYTFSHW
-2522 SNKYGD
+2522 SRSGQDVQDVKYQ
-2528 VWNKKPGEAME
+2528 PGEL
-2539 VTGDITCTAVWTP
+2539 ITVKEDTTFTAVWTP
-2552 IAYNITYNLGG
+2552 IAYNITYDLGG
-2563 HGTNSENNPATYTI
+2563 HGTNSDNPNTYTI
-2577 ESETFTL
+2577 ESETFAL
-2584 AEPTPNT
+2584 AAPTPNT

-2606 QITSIQKGSY
+2606 QITSIQKGSH
-2616 GDRTVYARWSTSGFN
+2616 GDVTVYARWSTSGFN

-2651 FTIDAAVSL
+2651 FTIDAAVPL
-2660 VNAKMSE
+2660 VDAKMSKD
-2667 SSNSV
+2667 SNLV
-2672 FLYWCTDLKDPEGTK
+2672 FLYWCTNPDKPEQTK

-2696 ASVTLYARCITTQIE
+2696 ASVTLYAHCITTQILDLE
-2711 NLTDLTALRD
+2711 DLTALRD

-2732 TFHLVNAIN
+2732 TFHLVDAIN

-2755 ATGTKFAGTFD
+2755 TTGTAFEGTFD
-2766 GGSTGQNGNVA
+2766 GGSTDPNVA

-2785 NTMENVQPLFGVN
+2785 NVMETVQPLFGVN

-2822 GMVAQANAA
+2822 GMVAQANAT

-2841 ADADVTK
+2841 AAADVTE
-2848 VGVSKWTRTIG
+2848 VAVSKREYAG
-2859 AVAGPIGGIVGVND
+2859 SAAAGPIGGIVGVNE

-2881 GDETV
+2881 GNTEA
-2886 AIKIRGNRSTESVG
+2886 AIRIKGNGSTDQSIG

-2914 SYINVIFDG
+2914 SCTNVIP
-2923 EATYA
+2923 EQSATYA
-2928 GGLVGNNTGSVML
+2928 GGLVGKNTGSVVL
-2941 GAGVELKENENS
+2941 GANVELMGTGNGAW
-2953 TIGSFTYY
+2953 TAPFTYY

-2966 MSTGDITL
+2966 LSTGNITL
-2974 NEIPTMVVHASN
+2974 NEIPTMSVDEKIA
-2986 SPTNQDTEYFSG
+2986 TTKTETEYFAG
-2998 GLVGKLDNCRL
+2998 GLVGKLEGCSL
-3009 TVSAAAQAKT
+3009 TVNSDAQAKEILVELYQDSYNPQKNT
-3019 IQVLLFQTSSSDPT
+3019 LYS
-3033 QRFLFNGGLVGQ
+3033 GGLVGQ

-3052 GGGKLTIKGKEDSHA
+3052 GGGKLTIKGVTDINRINIGSQ
-3067 NSIASWTCAGALAGK
+3067 TYAGALAGQ
-3082 SDSTS
+3082 SDTAS
-3087 TFRNITLVN
+3087 TFKKITLVD
-3096 VHVSSDETK
+3096 VRVKCDTTK
-3105 GGSFLFG
+3105 GESYLFG
-3112 SGEGTAANITYSS
+3112 SGAGKSENITI
-3125 GNQWN
+3125 GANCKWN
-3130 GKAVSG
+3130 DKAVNG

>member
-27 EVKKPADNATQTA
+27 EVKKPADNATQTT

-57 AAVQYARVNG
+57 AAVQYVRVNG

-73 DTLFEPDGSMNRG
+73 DTLFAPDGSMNRG

-97 VDATKYGGETG
+97 VDAEKYGGETG

-168 KAIAGKPADLG
+168 KATAGKPADLG

-248 EPKPTPTPT
+248 EPKPTPTPSS
-257 PSGTSVT
+257 SGTSVT

-274 GDGQPTMTLPNKGE
+274 GDGQPTMTLPSKGE

-313 DKELTRGVEIGDT
+313 DKELKHGVEIGDT

-357 PAGNFSF
+357 PAGKFSF
-364 DVTGVS
+364 DVIGPS

-416 ARFEI
+416 ARLKI

-426 PASVRYLNIRTQKTE
+426 PASVRYLNIRTQKKE

-452 EIPAE
+452 EISAKE
-457 QTGNLADDVFKGIY
+457 TGDLAKDVFNGIY
-471 QIDPNGTTTRN
+471 QIAPNGTTTRN
-482 ATSGTFTYSGSGTLK
+482 TTSGTFTYSGEKPLK

-502 AVTKNGASLT
+502 AVTDNGASLK

-521 AYIKVTDVNGN
+521 AYIKVTGVDGK

-553 QSGWDTDN
+553 QSDWDKDSET
-561 VENQITISD
+561 NQITISD

-587 GDFLAFIDGA
+587 GDFLAFINGA

-610 TEFTTNDK
+610 TGFTVNGD
-618 GEYVITYTGAKESD
+618 GDYVITYTGATESD

-643 DRKIELTE
+643 DRKIELSE
-651 SEQKQIENEVK
+651 SKQKQIENEIK
-662 QDLKNSGYAE
+662 QDVKNSGYAE

-713 TLLGAGS
+713 TLLGTDS
-720 KQVYVEF
+720 KVYVEF

-737 LNGKLDHLEG
+737 LNGELDHLKG

-791 HKIGFLRYDYSLNAS
+791 HKIGFLRYDYSLNAA

-821 TSAGNDKD
+821 TSAGNGEDE
-829 KSMTEKLDA
+829 SMTEKLDA

-849 GGSSTDGAMDSLA
+849 GGSSTDGTMDSLA

-1004 EGQGKESNSA
+1004 EGQGKKSNSA

-1065 YDGDNGMLNR
+1065 YDGDNRMLNR
-1075 KVWSSRRI
+1075 EVWSSRRI
-1083 PLPSALFRMKYMEMK
+1083 PLPSALFKMKYMEMK
-1098 SGNLAEKNYDDDK
+1098 SGNLAKKNYDDDT

-1119 SNSKFQYDPK
+1119 SNSKFKYDAK
-1129 YNVVTID
+1129 YNVVTVD

-1219 DANYTTAF
+1219 DENCKTPF

-1241 RQKNL
+1241 KQKNL

-1269 TGNNYTLVD
+1269 TGNNYTLVK
-1278 TEEMTGTTDGKTAA
+1278 TETMTGTTDGKTAA
-1292 AAQNLTGFTPKT
+1292 AARNLTGFTPKT

-1324 NSYTIKFTYGTQE
+1324 NSYTIKFTYGAQE
-1337 SSENVPITYKAKYE
+1337 NAENVPITYKAKYE

-1363 YDFVQF
+1363 YDFVRF
-1369 EGFQSEGDNGGMKV
+1369 EGFQPEGDNGGMKV
-1383 AARDMTFAA
+1383 TAGDMKFAA

-1428 GATGEVVTAASL
+1428 GETGEVVTAESL
-1440 SRELTGLTFDHATV
+1440 SRKLTGLTFDHATV

-1474 YYNRNDVTLT
+1474 YYNRNNVTLT

-1492 VSSITK
+1492 VSPITK

-1509 PTKTGYTFA
+1509 STKTGYTFA
-1518 GWYTNV
+1518 GWYTNA
-1524 ECTDDAKFTAS
+1524 ECTDDAKFTAT

-1547 WTVNKY
+1547 WTVNQY
-1553 TVTYVVD
+1553 TITFNTDGGSKVAAITQDYGTAVTAPED
-1560 NERTTKQVEFGTE
+1560 PTKT
-1573 VTLPKP
+1573 
-1579 PAEKAG
+1579 G
-1585 YTFNRWDV
+1585 YTFAGWSR
-1593 SGAVMTDSKFTM
+1593 TIPTTM
-1605 PANNVTITATWTA
+1605 PANDVSITAKWTA
-1618 NRYTITFDTDGG
+1618 NKYTITFDTDGG
-1630 SAVAAMT
+1630 SAVAAIT
-1637 QDYGT
+1637 QNYET
-1642 AVTAPAAP
+1642 TVKAPANP
-1650 AKTGYTFAGWK
+1650 TKTGYTFDGWE
-1661 PALPAT
+1661 PALPAK

-1679 TVNQYTITFNTDGGS
+1679 TVNQYTITFDTDGGS
-1694 EVAAMTQDY
+1694 AVAAITQDY

-1709 PENPTKTGYTFAGW
+1709 PEDPTKTGYTFAGW
-1723 DKTIPATMPAND
+1723 NQAIPATMPANH
-1735 VEINAKWT
+1735 VTITAKWK
-1743 ANTYHITYELDG
+1743 ANTYNITYNLDG
-1755 GTMDSKP
+1755 GTMSGQP
-1762 ATHTYGTATSI
+1762 ATHTYGTATTI
-1773 PKPTKVGYDFAGW
+1773 PNPTKVGYDFAGW
-1786 QVNGTNKGKDLNLG
+1786 QIDGTNKGTNLTLG

-1811 ATWKAGTATRY
+1811 ATWKAGTATQY
-1822 TVKHYQQNA
+1822 TVNHYQQNA
-1831 DDDGYTL
+1831 DDDKYTL
-1838 EKTETLKG
+1838 KDTETLKG

-1851 TAATAKTYTGFEPA
+1851 TAATAKTYTGFKPA
-1865 NSFDQA
+1865 NSFAQA
-1871 QIKADGSTVVNIY
+1871 EIKADGSTVVNIY
-1884 YDRKTF
+1884 YDRQTF
-1890 TVTFDAGG
+1890 TVTFDVGEG
-1898 GTLNDDAS
+1898 GTLSDDAS
-1906 KTFKYGQRFAAQTPT
+1906 KTFKYGQHFAAQTPT

-1930 YLADGTKFT
+1930 YLENGTKFT
-1939 DTVVTENMSLTAHWT
+1939 DTVVTEDMSLTAQWT
-1954 AGKVNYTVEHYLMNT
+1954 AGEVNYTVVHYLMNT

-1981 TKQEQA
+1981 TKRDKA
-1987 GTQITYGSIT
+1987 GTQKGLSFLT

-2011 NGAMKEVT
+2011 NGVKKAVT
-2019 GTDKVMITGGATIKL
+2019 GNYKVTITGGATIKL
-2034 YYARQKVQLS
+2034 YYARQEVQLS
-2044 YMGSDYQLPTD
+2044 YMDYGYKLPTD
-2055 ATTYTPAGTYYYG
+2055 TTYTPAGTCYYG
-2068 AELKLPK
+2068 AELNLPT
-2075 PTKIGYK
+2075 PTKKGYK
-2082 FLVWYTDSE
+2082 FLGWYTDSE
-2091 CTKEFTKTTVPAVES
+2091 CTKEFTKTTVPEVES
-2106 LELYPKWEE
+2106 LELYPKWEKFN
-2115 VKVTYD
+2115 VKYD
-2121 VKYFLMNADLGDYDY
+2121 VKYILMDADTGDYTNPN
-2136 SKSLTWTD
+2136 LRWTD
-2144 PKTGKLGDV
+2144 SKTKQLGEV
-2153 CLTTNECDAKFRTI
+2153 CVTSSERYSEFRTI
-2167 ASTCHLSENQ
+2167 ASTLQ
-2177 LSYEKMEATID
+2177 LTDNEFYCDKMEATID
-2188 GETVSLD
+2188 GKTVDLDAENLD
-2195 KNFMERNKV
+2195 KNEV
-2204 AENMTE
+2204 VENMTE
-2210 VHVYIGIRKYQV
+2210 VRVYIAIRKYHV

-2234 KIEEERCYSASLKV
+2234 KIEEERCYGAKLSV
-2248 PSTVSGQFVKVGE
+2248 PKDVPTK
-2261 NYRIVNADGSY
+2261 IVNADDSY
-2272 RIVDGWQV
+2272 RKVTGWAV
-2280 TNAETGGLEW
+2280 TNSQSGAVVWTINTADGIYSKE
-2290 PPNDTSYHKI
+2290 
-2300 KNKKLPAHNVTITAT
+2300 LPAHDVTITAT
-2315 PSEVYYIINFYVD
+2315 MSDVYYIIKFYVD
-2328 GELYQTEEHQK
+2328 GKLYQTEEHQK

-2350 AVDYVKQPTKEH
+2350 AVDYVKQPTKDH
-2362 YEYAGWKVRSTDDV
+2362 YEYAGWKVCSTDDV
-2376 KIGSMSVVGN
+2376 KIGAMSVVGN

-2395 SKYEYVLSTRGGTLT
+2395 SKYKYLLTTRGGTLT
-2410 SGATR
+2410 GDATR

-2450 EDEKFTGEP
+2450 EDEKFTGQP

-2480 TYTVTFVDGDQTVT
+2480 TYTVTFVDGDQTET
-2494 KSQAYAHG
+2494 KTQEYAHG

-2552 IAYNITYNLGG
+2552 KEYNITYDLGG
-2563 HGTNSENNPATYTI
+2563 HGTNSGNNPATYTI
-2577 ESETFTL
+2577 ESETFRL
-2584 AEPTPNT
+2584 ADPEPNT

-2599 DAAEGGN
+2599 DAPEGGN
-2606 QITSIQKGSY
+2606 QITNIQKGSY

-2631 IIYADVNTA
+2631 IIYADVNAA

-2651 FTIDAAVSL
+2651 FTINAAVSL
-2660 VNAKMSE
+2660 VDAKMS
-2667 SSNSV
+2667 NDSV

-2687 ITEIAQGTN
+2687 ITEIAQGTK
-2696 ASVTLYARCITTQIE
+2696 ASVTLYAHCITTQIE
-2711 NLTDLTALRD
+2711 KLTDLTALRD

-2732 TFHLVNAIN
+2732 TFHLVNPIN

-2755 ATGTKFAGTFD
+2755 ATGTEFAGTFD
-2766 GGSTGQNGNVA
+2766 GGSTGQDGNVA

-2785 NTMENVQPLFGVN
+2785 NVMETVQPLFGVN

-2831 GGKITNCKVI
+2831 GGEITNCKVI
-2841 ADADVTK
+2841 ATADVTE
-2848 VGVSKWTRTIG
+2848 VAVSKREY
-2859 AVAGPIGGIVGVND
+2859 AGSAAAGSIGGIVGVND

-2881 GDETV
+2881 GNTEA
-2886 AIKIRGNRSTESVG
+2886 AIRIKGNASTDQSLG
-2900 GIAAVNNGTISLAN
+2900 GIAAVNNGTISLA
-2914 SYINVIFDG
+2914 SSCTNVIP
-2923 EATYA
+2923 EQSATYA
-2928 GGLVGNNTGSVML
+2928 GGLVGKNTGSVVL
-2941 GAGVELKENENS
+2941 GANVELMGTGNGAW
-2953 TIGSFTYY
+2953 TAPFTYY

-2966 MSTGDITL
+2966 LSTGNITL
-2974 NEIPTMVVHASN
+2974 NEIPTMSVDEKIA
-2986 SPTNQDTEYFSG
+2986 TTKTETEYFAG
-2998 GLVGKLDNCRL
+2998 GLVGKLENCSL
-3009 TVSAAAQAKT
+3009 TVNPDAQAKEILVELYQDSYNPQKNT
-3019 IQVLLFQTSSSDPT
+3019 LYT
-3033 QRFLFNGGLVGQ
+3033 GGLVGQ

-3052 GGGKLTIKGKEDSHA
+3052 GGGKLTIKGVTDINRKNICSQ
-3067 NSIASWTCAGALAGK
+3067 TYAGALAGQ
-3082 SDSTS
+3082 SDAAS
-3087 TFRNITLVN
+3087 TFKNITLVEVRVN
-3096 VHVSSDETK
+3096 CDKTK
-3105 GGSFLFG
+3105 GESYLFG
-3112 SGEGTAANITYSS
+3112 SGAGQSEGITIGANCK
-3125 GNQWN
+3125 WN
-3130 GKAVSG
+3130 DKAVDG